1 MKTYRVIAALLA
13 LVMLLGMFSGCSKNR
28 GETTDPANP
37 SNNPG
42 TKTETNDEKAASTS
56 KYAYQAEYLPIP
68 ENIQY
73 VNTSTISGS
82 NLYFTGSIIDGKKTY
97 TDENGEETE
106 YDNYRSA
113 LFKMDVETGDCTEL
127 TEFQLPEVPEG
138 WMGSTDL
145 NTIQAGADG
154 TLWAIYGSYTYRY
167 NPPADLAED
176 DSMYNYYEEGENKT
190 GLLHLDA
197 DGKEIKRI
205 EFSQTDEDG
214 NSFYVSSFFV
224 DNSGNVYL
232 SDWQNVYIYDQD
244 GNKKTTVDLGENGG
258 DLCEL
263 KAGVVGVSYYK
274 NDEAKPEESGRVFQE
289 IDPATGKLTGD
300 TVKLPD
306 VAYSFFPGD
315 DVYDIYYDYN
325 GNIYGYKFDTDTK
338 DKVID
343 WIECDINSNNLN
355 SYSILPDGRVIAF
368 ESSYDDQAQK
378 NNMQLIVMTRV
389 DAASV
394 VNKTVLTF
402 ACMYLDWNRRDAIVK
417 FNRASNTH
425 RIVVR
430 DYSEYNTD
438 DDYNAGIQKLNTEML
453 SGKLPDM
460 IDINTYSM
468 PVEQYAAKGFLTDL
482 YELIDADADLSRED
496 FVQPVLKAL
505 ESADGK
511 LYQLPSTFAVSTAI
525 ALDKVAGD
533 YDTWNLA
540 AVKDAMTKLQDG
552 ASVFDVYRTKSD
564 ILQTCISRNI
574 DAFVDWENG
583 SAHFDS
589 DEFKALLEFANQFP
603 ETYDWEN
610 ATDEENDSAQNRMN
624 SGKQLMTD
632 MYVSS
637 FEDMLY
643 QLTGY
648 NGGVKF
654 VGYPSEDGTSN
665 HTFQIDGSIAISST
679 CADKT
684 AAWNFM
690 KQFLTEDYQS
700 GSNVWNFP
708 INQKAFDQKMKDAM
722 TEEYQTD
729 ENGKPTT
736 QTSDEA
742 GYFDLGPLDH
752 GESTRREICMALEQ
766 MGFEIEAS
774 HHEVAQGQH
783 EIDFK
788 YAPAL
793 ECADKIM
800 TFKLA
805 VKSLAQKN
813 GLHATF
819 MPKPVSGAA
828 GSGMHVNMSLF
839 RDGKNAFYDEADP
852 RHLSPLAYQFIAGL
866 LGHVRGCC
874 AVTNPLVNSYKRL
887 VPGYEAP
894 CHLAWSTGNRS
905 ALVRIPTPRGNSTR
919 VELRSPDPAC
929 NPYLALAAC
938 LAAGLDGIEQQ
949 MTPPAPLTGNLYEVG
964 DASGIQRLPG
974 SLEEAVRALEADSV
988 ITDALGAHVTE
999 QYLAGKRRECRSY
1012 AAQVSQ
1018 WELEQYL
1025 VAY

>member
-1 MKTYRVIAALLA
+1 MKTYRMIAALLA
-13 LVMLLGMFSGCSKNR
+13 IVMLLGMFAGCSKNSDN
-28 GETTDPANP
+28 TTDPANP
-37 SNNPG
+37 GSSTG

-56 KYAYQAEYLPIP
+56 KYTYQAEFLPIP
-68 ENIQY
+68 DNIQY
-73 VNTSTISGS
+73 VNTSTISGA
-82 NLYFTGSIIDGKKTY
+82 NLYFTGSIIDGKQTY
-97 TDENGEETE
+97 TDENGEEIE

-167 NPPADLAED
+167 NPPADLAAD
-176 DSMYNYYEEGENKT
+176 DSMYNYYEQGENKT

-197 DGKEIKRI
+197 DGKELKRI
-205 EFSQTDEDG
+205 EFNQTDENG
-214 NSFYVSSFFV
+214 NSFYVSNFFV
-224 DNSGNVYL
+224 DNNGNVYL

-258 DLCEL
+258 ELCEL
-263 KAGVVGVSYYK
+263 KAGVVGVCYYK

-300 TVKLPD
+300 TVKIPD
-306 VAYSFFPGD
+306 SAYNFFPGD

-368 ESSYDDQAQK
+368 ENTYDDQTQT
-378 NNMQLIVMTRV
+378 NTMQLIVMTRV

-402 ACMYLDWNRRDAIVK
+402 ACMYLDWNMRDAIVK

-438 DDYNAGIQKLNTEML
+438 DDYTAGIQKLNTEML

-468 PVEQYAAKGFLTDL
+468 PIEQYAAKGFLTDL
-482 YELIDADADLSRED
+482 YELIDADPDMSRES

-511 LYQLPSTFAVSTAI
+511 LYQLPQTFAVDTAI
-525 ALDKVAGD
+525 ALDKVVGE

-552 ASVFDVYRTKSD
+552 ATVFDVYCTKSD
-564 ILQTCISRNI
+564 ILSTCISRNI

-583 SAHFDS
+583 AAHFDS
-589 DEFKALLEFANQFP
+589 DEFKALLEFANSFP
-603 ETYDWEN
+603 DTYDWEN
-610 ATDEENDSAQNRMN
+610 ADEEDQDSAQNRMN
-624 SGKQLMTD
+624 AGKQLMSSF
-632 MYVSS
+632 YVSS
-637 FEDMLY
+637 LEDILY

-648 NGGVKF
+648 NGKVKF

-665 HTFQIDGSIAISST
+665 HAFQIDGAIAISST

-690 KQFLTEDYQS
+690 KQFLNEEYQS
-700 GSNVWNFP
+700 SYNIWSFP
-708 INQKAFDQKMKDAM
+708 INQAAFDAKLKEMM

-729 ENGKPTT
+729 DNGNVMKDDNGNPIRIPKVTYYT
-736 QTSDEA
+736 DGNGTMT
-742 GYFDLGPLDH
+742 GY
-752 GESTRREICMALEQ
+752 
-766 MGFEIEAS
+766 
-774 HHEVAQGQH
+774 
-783 EIDFK
+783 
-788 YAPAL
+788 
-793 ECADKIM
+793 
-800 TFKLA
+800 
-805 VKSLAQKN
+805 
-813 GLHATF
+813 
-819 MPKPVSGAA
+819 
-828 GSGMHVNMSLF
+828 
-839 RDGKNAFYDEADP
+839 
-852 RHLSPLAYQFIAGL
+852 
-866 LGHVRGCC
+866 
-874 AVTNPLVNSYKRL
+874 
-887 VPGYEAP
+887 
-894 CHLAWSTGNRS
+894 STGNGGVAVMQAS
-905 ALVRIPTPRGNSTR
+905 ADGSVEMGENGEVNVYAMTQEQADEILGLINATTAVYGYDESIMGIITDEAAPYFAGEKSLDDTVNMIQSR
-919 VELRSPDPAC
+919 V
-929 NPYLALAAC
+929 
-938 LAAGLDGIEQQ
+938 
-949 MTPPAPLTGNLYEVG
+949 NLYV
-964 DASGIQRLPG
+964 A
-974 SLEEAVRALEADSV
+974 
-988 ITDALGAHVTE
+988 E
-999 QYLAGKRRECRSY
+999 QS
-1012 AAQVSQ
+1012 
-1018 WELEQYL
+1018 
-1025 VAY
+1025 

>member
-1 MKTYRVIAALLA
+1 MKTYRMIAALLA
-13 LVMLLGMFSGCSKNR
+13 IVMLLGVFAGCSKNSDN
-28 GETTDPANP
+28 TTEPANP
-37 SNNPG
+37 GSSTG

-56 KYAYQAEYLPIP
+56 KYTYQAEFLPIP
-68 ENIQY
+68 DNIQY
-73 VNTSTISGS
+73 VNTSTISGA
-82 NLYFTGSIIDGKKTY
+82 NLYFTGSIIDGKQTY
-97 TDENGEETE
+97 TDENGEEIE

-113 LFKMDVETGDCTEL
+113 LFKMDIETGDCTEL

-167 NPPADLAED
+167 NPPADLAAD
-176 DSMYNYYEEGENKT
+176 DSMYNYYEQGENKT

-197 DGKEIKRI
+197 DGKELKRI
-205 EFSQTDEDG
+205 EFNQTDENG
-214 NSFYVSSFFV
+214 NSFYVSNFFV

-244 GNKKTTVDLGENGG
+244 GNKKTTVDLSENGG
-258 DLCEL
+258 ELCEL
-263 KAGVVGVSYYK
+263 KAGVVGVCYYK

-289 IDPATGKLTGD
+289 IDPAAGKLTGD

-306 VAYSFFPGD
+306 SAYNFFPGD

-368 ESSYDDQAQK
+368 ENTYDDQTQT
-378 NNMQLIVMTRV
+378 NTMQLIVMTRV

-402 ACMYLDWNRRDAIVK
+402 ACMYLDWNMRDAIVK

-438 DDYNAGIQKLNTEML
+438 DDYTAGIQKLNTEML

-468 PVEQYAAKGFLTDL
+468 PIEQYAAKGFLTDL
-482 YELIDADADLSRED
+482 YELIDADADLSRES

-511 LYQLPSTFAVSTAI
+511 LYQLPQTFAVDTAI
-525 ALDKVAGD
+525 ALDKVVGE

-552 ASVFDVYRTKSD
+552 ATVFDVYRTKSD
-564 ILQTCISRNI
+564 ILSTCISRNI

-583 SAHFDS
+583 AAHFDS
-589 DEFKALLEFANQFP
+589 DEFKALLEFANSFP
-603 ETYDWEN
+603 DTYDWEN
-610 ATDEENDSAQNRMN
+610 ADEEDQDSAQNRMN
-624 SGKQLMTD
+624 AGKQLMSSF
-632 MYVSS
+632 YVSS
-637 FEDMLY
+637 LEDILY

-648 NGGVKF
+648 NGKVKF

-665 HTFQIDGSIAISST
+665 HAFQIDGAIAISST

-690 KQFLTEDYQS
+690 KQFLNEEYQS
-700 GSNVWNFP
+700 SYNIWSFS
-708 INQKAFDQKMKDAM
+708 INQAAFDAKLKEMM

-729 ENGKPTT
+729 DNGNVMKDDNGNPIRIPKVTYYTDGNGTMTGYSTGNGGVAVMQASADGSVEMGENGEVNVYAMTQEQADEILGLINATT
-736 QTSDEA
+736 AVYGYDESILNIISDEA
-742 GYFDLGPLDH
+742 AAYFA
-752 GESTRREICMALEQ
+752 GE
-766 MGFEIEAS
+766 
-774 HHEVAQGQH
+774 
-783 EIDFK
+783 
-788 YAPAL
+788 
-793 ECADKIM
+793 
-800 TFKLA
+800 
-805 VKSLAQKN
+805 KSLDDTA
-813 GLHATF
+813 
-819 MPKPVSGAA
+819 
-828 GSGMHVNMSLF
+828 NMIQS
-839 RDGKNAFYDEADP
+839 
-852 RHLSPLAYQFIAGL
+852 
-866 LGHVRGCC
+866 
-874 AVTNPLVNSYKRL
+874 
-887 VPGYEAP
+887 
-894 CHLAWSTGNRS
+894 
-905 ALVRIPTPRGNSTR
+905 R
-919 VELRSPDPAC
+919 V
-929 NPYLALAAC
+929 
-938 LAAGLDGIEQQ
+938 
-949 MTPPAPLTGNLYEVG
+949 NLYV
-964 DASGIQRLPG
+964 A
-974 SLEEAVRALEADSV
+974 
-988 ITDALGAHVTE
+988 E
-999 QYLAGKRRECRSY
+999 QS
-1012 AAQVSQ
+1012 
-1018 WELEQYL
+1018 
-1025 VAY
+1025 

>member
-1 MKTYRVIAALLA
+1 MKTYRVIAVLLA
-13 LVMLLGMFSGCSKNR
+13 LVMLLGMFSGCSKN
-28 GETTDPANP
+28 GSETTDPANP

-82 NLYFTGSIIDGKKTY
+82 NLYFTGSIIDGKQTY

-214 NSFYVSSFFV
+214 NSLYVSSFFV

-325 GNIYGYKFDTDTK
+325 GNIYGYKFDTGTK

-402 ACMYLDWNRRDAIVK
+402 ACMYLDWNMRDAIVK

-438 DDYNAGIQKLNTEML
+438 DDYKAGIQKLNTEML

-460 IDINTYSM
+460 IDINTYNM

-482 YELIDADADLSRED
+482 YELIDADADLSRES
-496 FVQPVLKAL
+496 FVQPVIKAL

-729 ENGKPTT
+729 ENGNVVKDENGNPIRIPKMTYYTT
-736 QTSDEA
+736 DAGGGVAFAATTETAASTVVIGGSGVNEDGSISIYAMTQEQADQILDLINATTAVYGYDESILNIISDEA
-742 GYFDLGPLDH
+742 AAYFA
-752 GESTRREICMALEQ
+752 GE
-766 MGFEIEAS
+766 
-774 HHEVAQGQH
+774 
-783 EIDFK
+783 
-788 YAPAL
+788 
-793 ECADKIM
+793 
-800 TFKLA
+800 
-805 VKSLAQKN
+805 KSLDDTA
-813 GLHATF
+813 
-819 MPKPVSGAA
+819 
-828 GSGMHVNMSLF
+828 NMIQS
-839 RDGKNAFYDEADP
+839 
-852 RHLSPLAYQFIAGL
+852 
-866 LGHVRGCC
+866 
-874 AVTNPLVNSYKRL
+874 
-887 VPGYEAP
+887 
-894 CHLAWSTGNRS
+894 
-905 ALVRIPTPRGNSTR
+905 R
-919 VELRSPDPAC
+919 V
-929 NPYLALAAC
+929 
-938 LAAGLDGIEQQ
+938 
-949 MTPPAPLTGNLYEVG
+949 NLYV
-964 DASGIQRLPG
+964 A
-974 SLEEAVRALEADSV
+974 
-988 ITDALGAHVTE
+988 E
-999 QYLAGKRRECRSY
+999 QS
-1012 AAQVSQ
+1012 
-1018 WELEQYL
+1018 
-1025 VAY
+1025 

>member
-1 MKTYRVIAALLA
+1 MKTYRMIAALLA
-13 LVMLLGMFSGCSKNR
+13 IVMLLGVFAGCSKNSDN
-28 GETTDPANP
+28 TTEPANP
-37 SNNPG
+37 GSSTG

-56 KYAYQAEYLPIP
+56 KYTYQAEFLPIP
-68 ENIQY
+68 DNIQY
-73 VNTSTISGS
+73 VNTSTISGA
-82 NLYFTGSIIDGKKTY
+82 NLYFTGSIIDGKQTY
-97 TDENGEETE
+97 TDENGEEIE

-113 LFKMDVETGDCTEL
+113 LFKMDIETGDCTEL

-167 NPPADLAED
+167 NPPADMAAD
-176 DSMYNYYEEGENKT
+176 DSMYNYYEQGENKN

-197 DGKEIKRI
+197 DGKELKRI

-214 NSFYVSSFFV
+214 NSFYVSNFFV

-258 DLCEL
+258 ELCEL
-263 KAGVVGVSYYK
+263 KAGVVGVCYYK

-300 TVKLPD
+300 TVKIPD
-306 VAYSFFPGD
+306 SAYNFFPGD

-368 ESSYDDQAQK
+368 ENTYDDQTQT
-378 NNMQLIVMTRV
+378 NTMQLIVMTRV

-402 ACMYLDWNRRDAIVK
+402 ACMYLDWNMRDAIVK

-438 DDYNAGIQKLNTEML
+438 DDYTAGIQKLNTEML

-468 PVEQYAAKGFLTDL
+468 PIEQYAAKGFLTDL
-482 YELIDADADLSRED
+482 YELIDADPDMSRES

-511 LYQLPSTFAVSTAI
+511 LYQLPQTFAVDTAI
-525 ALDKVAGD
+525 ALDKVVGE

-552 ASVFDVYRTKSD
+552 ATVFDVYCTKSD
-564 ILQTCISRNI
+564 ILSTCISRNI

-583 SAHFDS
+583 AAHFDS
-589 DEFKALLEFANQFP
+589 DEFKALLEFANSFP
-603 ETYDWEN
+603 DTYDWEN
-610 ATDEENDSAQNRMN
+610 ADEEDQDSAQNRMN
-624 SGKQLMTD
+624 AGKQLMSSF
-632 MYVSS
+632 YVSS
-637 FEDMLY
+637 LEDILY

-648 NGGVKF
+648 NGKVKF

-665 HTFQIDGSIAISST
+665 HAFQIDGAIAISST

-690 KQFLTEDYQS
+690 KQFLNEEYQS
-700 GSNVWNFP
+700 SYNIWSFP
-708 INQKAFDQKMKDAM
+708 INQAAFDAKLKEMM

-729 ENGKPTT
+729 DNGNVMKDDNGNPIRIPKVTYYT
-736 QTSDEA
+736 DGNGTMT
-742 GYFDLGPLDH
+742 GY
-752 GESTRREICMALEQ
+752 
-766 MGFEIEAS
+766 
-774 HHEVAQGQH
+774 
-783 EIDFK
+783 
-788 YAPAL
+788 
-793 ECADKIM
+793 
-800 TFKLA
+800 
-805 VKSLAQKN
+805 
-813 GLHATF
+813 
-819 MPKPVSGAA
+819 
-828 GSGMHVNMSLF
+828 
-839 RDGKNAFYDEADP
+839 
-852 RHLSPLAYQFIAGL
+852 
-866 LGHVRGCC
+866 
-874 AVTNPLVNSYKRL
+874 
-887 VPGYEAP
+887 
-894 CHLAWSTGNRS
+894 STGNGGVAVMQAS
-905 ALVRIPTPRGNSTR
+905 ADGSVEMGENGEVNVYAMTQEQADEILGLINATTAVYGYDESIMGIITDEAAPYFAGEKSLDDTVNMIQSR
-919 VELRSPDPAC
+919 V
-929 NPYLALAAC
+929 
-938 LAAGLDGIEQQ
+938 
-949 MTPPAPLTGNLYEVG
+949 NLYV
-964 DASGIQRLPG
+964 A
-974 SLEEAVRALEADSV
+974 
-988 ITDALGAHVTE
+988 E
-999 QYLAGKRRECRSY
+999 QS
-1012 AAQVSQ
+1012 
-1018 WELEQYL
+1018 
-1025 VAY
+1025 

>member
-1 MKTYRVIAALLA
+1 MKTYRMIAALLA
-13 LVMLLGMFSGCSKNR
+13 IVMLLGVFAGCSKNSDN
-28 GETTDPANP
+28 TTDPANP
-37 SNNPG
+37 GSSTG

-56 KYAYQAEYLPIP
+56 KYTYQAEFLPIP
-68 ENIQY
+68 DNIQY
-73 VNTSTISGS
+73 VNTSTISGA
-82 NLYFTGSIIDGKKTY
+82 NLYFTGSIIDGKQTY
-97 TDENGEETE
+97 TDENGEEIE

-167 NPPADLAED
+167 NPPADLAAD
-176 DSMYNYYEEGENKT
+176 DSMYNYYEQGENKT

-197 DGKEIKRI
+197 DGKELKRI
-205 EFSQTDEDG
+205 EFNQTDENG
-214 NSFYVSSFFV
+214 NSFYVSNFFV

-258 DLCEL
+258 ELCEL
-263 KAGVVGVSYYK
+263 KAGVVGVCYYK

-300 TVKLPD
+300 TVKIPD
-306 VAYSFFPGD
+306 SAYNFFPGD

-368 ESSYDDQAQK
+368 ENTYDDQTQT
-378 NNMQLIVMTRV
+378 NTMQLIVLTRV

-402 ACMYLDWNRRDAIVK
+402 ACNGLDWNMRDAIVK
-417 FNRASNTH
+417 FNRSSNTH

-438 DDYNAGIQKLNTEML
+438 DDYTAGIQKLNTEML

-468 PVEQYAAKGFLTDL
+468 PIEQYAAKGFLTDL
-482 YELIDADADLSRED
+482 YELIDADPDMSRES

-511 LYQLPSTFAVSTAI
+511 LYQLPQTFAVDTAI
-525 ALDKVAGD
+525 ALDKVVGE

-552 ASVFDVYRTKSD
+552 ATVFDVYRTKSD
-564 ILQTCISRNI
+564 ILSTCISRNI

-583 SAHFDS
+583 AAHFDS
-589 DEFKALLEFANQFP
+589 DEFKALLEFANSFP
-603 ETYDWEN
+603 DTYDWEN
-610 ATDEENDSAQNRMN
+610 ADEEDQDSAQNRMN
-624 SGKQLMTD
+624 AGKQLMSSF
-632 MYVSS
+632 YVSS
-637 FEDMLY
+637 LEDILY

-648 NGGVKF
+648 NGKVKF

-665 HTFQIDGSIAISST
+665 HAFQIDGAIAISST

-690 KQFLTEDYQS
+690 KQFLNEEYQS
-700 GSNVWNFP
+700 SYNIWSFP
-708 INQKAFDQKMKDAM
+708 INQAAFDAKLKEMM

-729 ENGKPTT
+729 DNGNPIRIPKVTYYT
-736 QTSDEA
+736 DGNGTMT
-742 GYFDLGPLDH
+742 GY
-752 GESTRREICMALEQ
+752 
-766 MGFEIEAS
+766 
-774 HHEVAQGQH
+774 
-783 EIDFK
+783 
-788 YAPAL
+788 
-793 ECADKIM
+793 
-800 TFKLA
+800 
-805 VKSLAQKN
+805 
-813 GLHATF
+813 
-819 MPKPVSGAA
+819 
-828 GSGMHVNMSLF
+828 
-839 RDGKNAFYDEADP
+839 
-852 RHLSPLAYQFIAGL
+852 
-866 LGHVRGCC
+866 
-874 AVTNPLVNSYKRL
+874 
-887 VPGYEAP
+887 
-894 CHLAWSTGNRS
+894 STGNGGVAVMQAS
-905 ALVRIPTPRGNSTR
+905 ADGSVEMGENGEVNVYAMTQEQADEILGLINATTAVYGYDESIMGIITDEAAPYFAGEKSLDDTVNMIQSR
-919 VELRSPDPAC
+919 V
-929 NPYLALAAC
+929 
-938 LAAGLDGIEQQ
+938 
-949 MTPPAPLTGNLYEVG
+949 NLYV
-964 DASGIQRLPG
+964 A
-974 SLEEAVRALEADSV
+974 
-988 ITDALGAHVTE
+988 E
-999 QYLAGKRRECRSY
+999 QS
-1012 AAQVSQ
+1012 
-1018 WELEQYL
+1018 
-1025 VAY
+1025 

>member
-1 MKTYRVIAALLA
+1 MKTYRMIAALLA
-13 LVMLLGMFSGCSKNR
+13 IVMLLGVFAGCSKNSDN
-28 GETTDPANP
+28 TTEPANP
-37 SNNPG
+37 GSSTG

-56 KYAYQAEYLPIP
+56 KYTYQAEFLPIP
-68 ENIQY
+68 DNIQY
-73 VNTSTISGS
+73 VNTSTISGA
-82 NLYFTGSIIDGKKTY
+82 NLYFTGSIIDGKQTY
-97 TDENGEETE
+97 TDENGEEIE

-167 NPPADLAED
+167 NPPADLAAD
-176 DSMYNYYEEGENKT
+176 DSMYNYYEQGENKT

-197 DGKEIKRI
+197 DGKELKRI
-205 EFSQTDEDG
+205 EFNQTDENG
-214 NSFYVSSFFV
+214 NSFYVSNFFV

-258 DLCEL
+258 ELCEL
-263 KAGVVGVSYYK
+263 KAGVVGVCYYK

-306 VAYSFFPGD
+306 SAYNFFPGD

-368 ESSYDDQAQK
+368 ENSYDDGMEK
-378 NNMQLIVMTRV
+378 NTMQLIVMTRV

-402 ACMYLDWNRRDAIVK
+402 ACMYLDWNMRDAIVK

-438 DDYNAGIQKLNTEML
+438 DDYTAGIQKLNTEML

-468 PVEQYAAKGFLTDL
+468 PIEQYAAKGFLTDL

-511 LYQLPSTFAVSTAI
+511 LYQLPQTFAVDTAI
-525 ALDKVAGD
+525 ALDKVVGE

-552 ASVFDVYRTKSD
+552 ATVFDVYRTKSD
-564 ILQTCISRNI
+564 ILSTCISRNI

-583 SAHFDS
+583 AAHFDS
-589 DEFKALLEFANQFP
+589 DEFKALLEFANSLP
-603 ETYDWEN
+603 DTYDWEN
-610 ATDEENDSAQNRMN
+610 ADEEDQDSAQNRMN
-624 SGKQLMTD
+624 AGKQLMSSF
-632 MYVSS
+632 YVSS
-637 FEDMLY
+637 LEDILY

-648 NGGVKF
+648 NGKVKF

-665 HTFQIDGSIAISST
+665 HAFQIDGAIAISST

-690 KQFLTEDYQS
+690 KQFLNEEYQS
-700 GSNVWNFP
+700 SYNIWSFP
-708 INQKAFDQKMKDAM
+708 INQAAFDAKLKEMM

-729 ENGKPTT
+729 DNGNVMKDDNGNPIRIPKVTYYT
-736 QTSDEA
+736 DGNGTMT
-742 GYFDLGPLDH
+742 GY
-752 GESTRREICMALEQ
+752 
-766 MGFEIEAS
+766 
-774 HHEVAQGQH
+774 
-783 EIDFK
+783 
-788 YAPAL
+788 
-793 ECADKIM
+793 
-800 TFKLA
+800 
-805 VKSLAQKN
+805 
-813 GLHATF
+813 
-819 MPKPVSGAA
+819 
-828 GSGMHVNMSLF
+828 
-839 RDGKNAFYDEADP
+839 
-852 RHLSPLAYQFIAGL
+852 
-866 LGHVRGCC
+866 
-874 AVTNPLVNSYKRL
+874 
-887 VPGYEAP
+887 
-894 CHLAWSTGNRS
+894 STGNGGVAVMQAS
-905 ALVRIPTPRGNSTR
+905 ADGSVEMGENGEVNVYAMTQEQADEILGLINATTAVYGYDESIMGIITDEAAPYFAGEKSLDDTVNMIQSR
-919 VELRSPDPAC
+919 V
-929 NPYLALAAC
+929 
-938 LAAGLDGIEQQ
+938 
-949 MTPPAPLTGNLYEVG
+949 NLYV
-964 DASGIQRLPG
+964 A
-974 SLEEAVRALEADSV
+974 
-988 ITDALGAHVTE
+988 E
-999 QYLAGKRRECRSY
+999 QS
-1012 AAQVSQ
+1012 
-1018 WELEQYL
+1018 
-1025 VAY
+1025 

>member
-1 MKTYRVIAALLA
+1 MKTYRMIAALLA
-13 LVMLLGMFSGCSKNR
+13 IVMLLGVFAGCSKNSDN
-28 GETTDPANP
+28 TTDPANP
-37 SNNPG
+37 GSSTG

-56 KYAYQAEYLPIP
+56 KYTYQAEFLPIP
-68 ENIQY
+68 DNIQY

-82 NLYFTGSIIDGKKTY
+82 NLYFTGSIIDGKKTF
-97 TDENGEETE
+97 TDENGEEIE

-113 LFKMDVETGDCTEL
+113 LFRMDVETGDCTEL

-145 NTIQAGADG
+145 NTIQTGADG

-167 NPPADLAED
+167 NPPADLAAD
-176 DSMYNYYEEGENKT
+176 DSMYNYYEQGENKT

-197 DGKEIKRI
+197 DGKELKRI
-205 EFSQTDEDG
+205 EFNQTDENG
-214 NSFYVSSFFV
+214 NSFYVSNFFV

-258 DLCEL
+258 ELCEL
-263 KAGVVGVSYYK
+263 KAGVVGVCYYK

-300 TVKLPD
+300 TVKIPD
-306 VAYSFFPGD
+306 SAYNFFPGD

-368 ESSYDDQAQK
+368 ENTYDDQTQT
-378 NNMQLIVMTRV
+378 NTMQLIVMTRV

-402 ACMYLDWNRRDAIVK
+402 ACMYLDWNMRDAIVK

-438 DDYNAGIQKLNTEML
+438 DDYTAGIQKLNTEML

-468 PVEQYAAKGFLTDL
+468 PIEQYAAKGFLTDL

-511 LYQLPSTFAVSTAI
+511 LYQLPQTFAVDTAI
-525 ALDKVAGD
+525 ALDKVVGE

-552 ASVFDVYRTKSD
+552 ATVFDVYCTKSD
-564 ILQTCISRNI
+564 ILSTCISRNI

-583 SAHFDS
+583 AAHFDS
-589 DEFKALLEFANQFP
+589 DEFKALLEFANSFP
-603 ETYDWEN
+603 DTYDWEN
-610 ATDEENDSAQNRMN
+610 ADEEDQDSAQNRMN
-624 SGKQLMTD
+624 AGKQLMSSF
-632 MYVSS
+632 YVSS
-637 FEDMLY
+637 LEDILY

-648 NGGVKF
+648 NGKVKF

-665 HTFQIDGSIAISST
+665 HAFQIDGAIAISST

-690 KQFLTEDYQS
+690 KQFLNEEYQS
-700 GSNVWNFP
+700 SYNIWSFP
-708 INQKAFDQKMKDAM
+708 INQAAFDAKLKEMM

-729 ENGKPTT
+729 DNGNVMKDDNGNPIRIPKVTYYT
-736 QTSDEA
+736 DGNGTMT
-742 GYFDLGPLDH
+742 GY
-752 GESTRREICMALEQ
+752 
-766 MGFEIEAS
+766 
-774 HHEVAQGQH
+774 
-783 EIDFK
+783 
-788 YAPAL
+788 
-793 ECADKIM
+793 
-800 TFKLA
+800 
-805 VKSLAQKN
+805 
-813 GLHATF
+813 
-819 MPKPVSGAA
+819 
-828 GSGMHVNMSLF
+828 
-839 RDGKNAFYDEADP
+839 
-852 RHLSPLAYQFIAGL
+852 
-866 LGHVRGCC
+866 
-874 AVTNPLVNSYKRL
+874 
-887 VPGYEAP
+887 
-894 CHLAWSTGNRS
+894 STGNGGVAVMQAS
-905 ALVRIPTPRGNSTR
+905 ADGSVEMGENGEVNVYAMTQEQADEILGLINATTAVYGYDESIMGIITDEAAPYFAGEKSLDDTVNMIQSR
-919 VELRSPDPAC
+919 V
-929 NPYLALAAC
+929 
-938 LAAGLDGIEQQ
+938 
-949 MTPPAPLTGNLYEVG
+949 NLYV
-964 DASGIQRLPG
+964 A
-974 SLEEAVRALEADSV
+974 
-988 ITDALGAHVTE
+988 E
-999 QYLAGKRRECRSY
+999 QS
-1012 AAQVSQ
+1012 
-1018 WELEQYL
+1018 
-1025 VAY
+1025 

>member
-13 LVMLLGMFSGCSKNR
+13 LVMLLGMFSGCSKN
-28 GETTDPANP
+28 GSETTDPANP

-68 ENIQY
+68 DNVQY

-82 NLYFTGSIIDGKKTY
+82 NLYFTGSIIDGKQTY

-113 LFKMDVETGDCTEL
+113 LFKLDVETGDCTEL

-138 WMGSTDL
+138 WMGSSEL
-145 NTIQAGADG
+145 NNIQAAADG

-167 NPPADLAED
+167 NPPADLAAD
-176 DSMYNYYEEGENKT
+176 DSMYNYYEQGENKT

-197 DGKEIKRI
+197 DGKELKRI
-205 EFSQTDEDG
+205 EFNQTDENG

-258 DLCEL
+258 ELCEL
-263 KAGVVGVSYYK
+263 KAGVVGVCYYK

-300 TVKLPD
+300 TVKIPD
-306 VAYSFFPGD
+306 SAYNFFPGD

-368 ESSYDDQAQK
+368 ENTYDEQTQT
-378 NNMQLIVMTRV
+378 NTMQLIVMTRV

-402 ACMYLDWNRRDAIVK
+402 ACMYLDWNMRDAIVK

-438 DDYNAGIQKLNTEML
+438 DDYTAGIQKLNTEML

-468 PVEQYAAKGFLTDL
+468 PIEQYAAKGFLTDL

-511 LYQLPSTFAVSTAI
+511 LYQLPQTFAVDTAI
-525 ALDKVAGD
+525 ALDKVVGE

-552 ASVFDVYRTKSD
+552 ATVFDVYCTKSD
-564 ILQTCISRNI
+564 ILSTCISRNI

-583 SAHFDS
+583 AAHFDS
-589 DEFKALLEFANQFP
+589 DEFKALLEFANSFP
-603 ETYDWEN
+603 DTYDWEN
-610 ATDEENDSAQNRMN
+610 ADEEDQDSAQNRMN
-624 SGKQLMTD
+624 AGKQLM
-632 MYVSS
+632 SS
-637 FEDMLY
+637 FYVLSLEDILY

-648 NGGVKF
+648 NGKVKF

-665 HTFQIDGSIAISST
+665 HAFQIDAAIAISST

-690 KQFLTEDYQS
+690 KQFLNEEYQS
-700 GSNVWNFP
+700 SYNIWSFP
-708 INQKAFDQKMKDAM
+708 INQAAFDAKLKEMM

-729 ENGKPTT
+729 DNGNVMKDDNGNPIRIPKVTYYT
-736 QTSDEA
+736 DGNGTMT
-742 GYFDLGPLDH
+742 GY
-752 GESTRREICMALEQ
+752 
-766 MGFEIEAS
+766 
-774 HHEVAQGQH
+774 
-783 EIDFK
+783 
-788 YAPAL
+788 
-793 ECADKIM
+793 
-800 TFKLA
+800 
-805 VKSLAQKN
+805 
-813 GLHATF
+813 
-819 MPKPVSGAA
+819 
-828 GSGMHVNMSLF
+828 
-839 RDGKNAFYDEADP
+839 
-852 RHLSPLAYQFIAGL
+852 
-866 LGHVRGCC
+866 
-874 AVTNPLVNSYKRL
+874 
-887 VPGYEAP
+887 
-894 CHLAWSTGNRS
+894 STGNGGVAVMQAS
-905 ALVRIPTPRGNSTR
+905 ADGSVEMGENGEVNVYAMTQEQADEILGLINATTAVYGYDESIMGIITDEAAPYFAGEKSLDDTVNMIQSR
-919 VELRSPDPAC
+919 V
-929 NPYLALAAC
+929 
-938 LAAGLDGIEQQ
+938 
-949 MTPPAPLTGNLYEVG
+949 NLYV
-964 DASGIQRLPG
+964 A
-974 SLEEAVRALEADSV
+974 
-988 ITDALGAHVTE
+988 E
-999 QYLAGKRRECRSY
+999 QS
-1012 AAQVSQ
+1012 
-1018 WELEQYL
+1018 
-1025 VAY
+1025 

>member
-1 MKTYRVIAALLA
+1 MKTYRMIAALLA
-13 LVMLLGMFSGCSKNR
+13 IVMLLGVFAGCSKNSDN
-28 GETTDPANP
+28 TTEPANP
-37 SNNPG
+37 GSSTG

-56 KYAYQAEYLPIP
+56 KYTYQAEFLPIP
-68 ENIQY
+68 DNIQY
-73 VNTSTISGS
+73 VNTSTISGA
-82 NLYFTGSIIDGKKTY
+82 NLYFTGSIIDGKQTY
-97 TDENGEETE
+97 TDENGEEIE

-113 LFKMDVETGDCTEL
+113 LFKMDIETGDCTEL

-176 DSMYNYYEEGENKT
+176 DSMYNYYEQGENKT

-197 DGKEIKRI
+197 DGKELKRI
-205 EFSQTDEDG
+205 EFNQTDENG
-214 NSFYVSSFFV
+214 NSFYVSNFFV

-244 GNKKTTVDLGENGG
+244 GNKKTTVDLSENGG
-258 DLCEL
+258 ELCEL
-263 KAGVVGVSYYK
+263 KAGVVGVCYYK

-300 TVKLPD
+300 TVKIPD
-306 VAYSFFPGD
+306 SAYNFFPGD

-368 ESSYDDQAQK
+368 ENSYDDGMEK
-378 NNMQLIVMTRV
+378 NTMQLIVMTRV

-402 ACMYLDWNRRDAIVK
+402 ACMYLDWNMRDAIVK

-438 DDYNAGIQKLNTEML
+438 DDYTAGIQKLNTEML

-468 PVEQYAAKGFLTDL
+468 PIEQYAAKGFLTDL

-511 LYQLPSTFAVSTAI
+511 LYQLPQTFAVDTAI
-525 ALDKVAGD
+525 ALDKVVGE

-552 ASVFDVYRTKSD
+552 ATVFDVYCTKSD
-564 ILQTCISRNI
+564 ILSTCISRNI

-583 SAHFDS
+583 AAHFDS
-589 DEFKALLEFANQFP
+589 DEFKALLEFANSFP
-603 ETYDWEN
+603 DTYDWEN
-610 ATDEENDSAQNRMN
+610 ADEEDQDSAQNRMN
-624 SGKQLMTD
+624 AGKQLMSSF
-632 MYVSS
+632 YVSS
-637 FEDMLY
+637 LEDILY

-648 NGGVKF
+648 NGKVKF

-665 HTFQIDGSIAISST
+665 HAFQIDGAIAISST

-690 KQFLTEDYQS
+690 KQFLNEEYQS
-700 GSNVWNFP
+700 SYNIWSFP
-708 INQKAFDQKMKDAM
+708 INQAAFDAKLKEMM

-729 ENGKPTT
+729 DNGNVMKDDNGNPIRIPKVTYYTDGNGTMTGYSTGNGGVAVMQASADGSVEMGENGEVNVYAMTQEQADEILGLINATT
-736 QTSDEA
+736 AVYGYDESILNIISDEA
-742 GYFDLGPLDH
+742 AAYFA
-752 GESTRREICMALEQ
+752 GE
-766 MGFEIEAS
+766 
-774 HHEVAQGQH
+774 
-783 EIDFK
+783 
-788 YAPAL
+788 
-793 ECADKIM
+793 
-800 TFKLA
+800 
-805 VKSLAQKN
+805 KSLDDTA
-813 GLHATF
+813 
-819 MPKPVSGAA
+819 
-828 GSGMHVNMSLF
+828 NMIQS
-839 RDGKNAFYDEADP
+839 
-852 RHLSPLAYQFIAGL
+852 
-866 LGHVRGCC
+866 
-874 AVTNPLVNSYKRL
+874 
-887 VPGYEAP
+887 
-894 CHLAWSTGNRS
+894 
-905 ALVRIPTPRGNSTR
+905 R
-919 VELRSPDPAC
+919 V
-929 NPYLALAAC
+929 
-938 LAAGLDGIEQQ
+938 
-949 MTPPAPLTGNLYEVG
+949 NLYV
-964 DASGIQRLPG
+964 A
-974 SLEEAVRALEADSV
+974 
-988 ITDALGAHVTE
+988 E
-999 QYLAGKRRECRSY
+999 QS
-1012 AAQVSQ
+1012 
-1018 WELEQYL
+1018 
-1025 VAY
+1025 

>member
-1 MKTYRVIAALLA
+1 MKTYRMIAALLA
-13 LVMLLGMFSGCSKNR
+13 IVMLLGMFAGCSKNSDN
-28 GETTDPANP
+28 TTDPANP
-37 SNNPG
+37 GSSTG

-68 ENIQY
+68 DNIQY
-73 VNTSTISGS
+73 VNTSTISGA
-82 NLYFTGSIIDGKKTY
+82 NLYFTGSIIDGKQTY
-97 TDENGEETE
+97 TDENGEEIE

-145 NTIQAGADG
+145 NTIQTGADG

-167 NPPADLAED
+167 NPPADLAAD
-176 DSMYNYYEEGENKT
+176 DSMYNYYEQGENKT

-197 DGKEIKRI
+197 DGKELKRI
-205 EFSQTDEDG
+205 EFNQTDENG
-214 NSFYVSSFFV
+214 NSFYVSNFFV

-244 GNKKTTVDLGENGG
+244 GNKKTTVDLSENGG

-263 KAGVVGVSYYK
+263 KAGVVGVCYYK

-300 TVKLPD
+300 TVKIPD
-306 VAYSFFPGD
+306 SAYNFFPGD

-368 ESSYDDQAQK
+368 ENTYDEQTQT
-378 NNMQLIVMTRV
+378 NTMQLIVMTRV

-402 ACMYLDWNRRDAIVK
+402 ACNGLDWNMRDAIVK
-417 FNRASNTH
+417 FNRSSNTH

-438 DDYNAGIQKLNTEML
+438 DDYTAGIQKLNTEML

-468 PVEQYAAKGFLTDL
+468 PIEQYAAKGFLTDL
-482 YELIDADADLSRED
+482 YELIDADPDMSRES

-511 LYQLPSTFAVSTAI
+511 LYQLPQTFAVDTAI
-525 ALDKVAGD
+525 ALDKVVGE

-552 ASVFDVYRTKSD
+552 ATVFDVYRTKSD
-564 ILQTCISRNI
+564 ILSTCISRNI

-583 SAHFDS
+583 AAHFDS
-589 DEFKALLEFANQFP
+589 DEFKALLEFANSFP
-603 ETYDWEN
+603 DTYDWEN
-610 ATDEENDSAQNRMN
+610 ADEEDQDSAQNRMN
-624 SGKQLMTD
+624 AGKQLM
-632 MYVSS
+632 SS
-637 FEDMLY
+637 FYVPSLEDILY

-648 NGGVKF
+648 NGKVKF

-665 HTFQIDGSIAISST
+665 HAFQIDGAIAISST

-690 KQFLTEDYQS
+690 KQFLNEEYQS
-700 GSNVWNFP
+700 SYNIWSFP
-708 INQKAFDQKMKDAM
+708 INQAAFDAKLKEMM

-729 ENGKPTT
+729 DNGNVMKDDNGNPIRIPKVTYYT
-736 QTSDEA
+736 DGNGTMT
-742 GYFDLGPLDH
+742 GY
-752 GESTRREICMALEQ
+752 
-766 MGFEIEAS
+766 
-774 HHEVAQGQH
+774 
-783 EIDFK
+783 
-788 YAPAL
+788 
-793 ECADKIM
+793 
-800 TFKLA
+800 
-805 VKSLAQKN
+805 
-813 GLHATF
+813 
-819 MPKPVSGAA
+819 
-828 GSGMHVNMSLF
+828 
-839 RDGKNAFYDEADP
+839 
-852 RHLSPLAYQFIAGL
+852 
-866 LGHVRGCC
+866 
-874 AVTNPLVNSYKRL
+874 
-887 VPGYEAP
+887 
-894 CHLAWSTGNRS
+894 STGNGGVAVMQAS
-905 ALVRIPTPRGNSTR
+905 ADGSVEMGENGEVNVYAMTQEQADEILGLINATTAVYGYDESIMGIITDEAAPYFAGEKSLDDTVNMIQSR
-919 VELRSPDPAC
+919 V
-929 NPYLALAAC
+929 
-938 LAAGLDGIEQQ
+938 
-949 MTPPAPLTGNLYEVG
+949 NLYV
-964 DASGIQRLPG
+964 A
-974 SLEEAVRALEADSV
+974 
-988 ITDALGAHVTE
+988 E
-999 QYLAGKRRECRSY
+999 QS
-1012 AAQVSQ
+1012 
-1018 WELEQYL
+1018 
-1025 VAY
+1025 

>member
-13 LVMLLGMFSGCSKNR
+13 LVMLLGMFSGCSKN
-28 GETTDPANP
+28 GSETTDPANP

-68 ENIQY
+68 DNVQY

-205 EFSQTDEDG
+205 EFSQTDENG

-232 SDWQNVYIYDQD
+232 SDWQSVYIYDQD

-343 WIECDINSNNLN
+343 WIECDINSNNIN

-402 ACMYLDWNRRDAIVK
+402 ACMYLDWNMRDAIVK

-511 LYQLPSTFAVSTAI
+511 LYQLPRTFAVSTAI

-729 ENGKPTT
+729 ENGNVVKDENGNPIRIPKMTYYTT
-736 QTSDEA
+736 DAGGGVAFAATTETAASTVVIGGSGVNEDGSISIYAMTQEQADQILDLINATTAVYGYDESILNIISDEA
-742 GYFDLGPLDH
+742 AAYFA
-752 GESTRREICMALEQ
+752 GE
-766 MGFEIEAS
+766 
-774 HHEVAQGQH
+774 
-783 EIDFK
+783 
-788 YAPAL
+788 
-793 ECADKIM
+793 
-800 TFKLA
+800 
-805 VKSLAQKN
+805 KSLDDTA
-813 GLHATF
+813 
-819 MPKPVSGAA
+819 
-828 GSGMHVNMSLF
+828 NMIQS
-839 RDGKNAFYDEADP
+839 
-852 RHLSPLAYQFIAGL
+852 
-866 LGHVRGCC
+866 
-874 AVTNPLVNSYKRL
+874 
-887 VPGYEAP
+887 
-894 CHLAWSTGNRS
+894 
-905 ALVRIPTPRGNSTR
+905 R
-919 VELRSPDPAC
+919 V
-929 NPYLALAAC
+929 
-938 LAAGLDGIEQQ
+938 
-949 MTPPAPLTGNLYEVG
+949 NLYV
-964 DASGIQRLPG
+964 A
-974 SLEEAVRALEADSV
+974 
-988 ITDALGAHVTE
+988 E
-999 QYLAGKRRECRSY
+999 QS
-1012 AAQVSQ
+1012 
-1018 WELEQYL
+1018 
-1025 VAY
+1025 

>member
-1 MKTYRVIAALLA
+1 MKTYRMIAALLA
-13 LVMLLGMFSGCSKNR
+13 IVMLLGVFAGCSKNSDN
-28 GETTDPANP
+28 TTDPANP
-37 SNNPG
+37 GSSTG

-56 KYAYQAEYLPIP
+56 KYTYQAEFLPIP
-68 ENIQY
+68 DNIQY

-82 NLYFTGSIIDGKKTY
+82 NLYFTGSIIDGKKTF
-97 TDENGEETE
+97 TDENGEEIE

-113 LFKMDVETGDCTEL
+113 LFRMDVETGDCTEL

-145 NTIQAGADG
+145 NTIQTGADG

-167 NPPADLAED
+167 NPPADLAAD
-176 DSMYNYYEEGENKT
+176 DSMYNYYEQGENKT

-197 DGKEIKRI
+197 DGKELKRI
-205 EFSQTDEDG
+205 EFNQTDENG
-214 NSFYVSSFFV
+214 NSFYVSNFFV

-258 DLCEL
+258 ELCEL
-263 KAGVVGVSYYK
+263 KAGVVGVCYYK

-306 VAYSFFPGD
+306 SAYNFFPGD

-368 ESSYDDQAQK
+368 ENTYDDQTQT
-378 NNMQLIVMTRV
+378 NTMQLIVMTRV

-402 ACMYLDWNRRDAIVK
+402 ACMYLDWNMRDAIVK

-438 DDYNAGIQKLNTEML
+438 DDYTAGIQKLNTEML

-468 PVEQYAAKGFLTDL
+468 PIEQYAAKGFLTDL

-511 LYQLPSTFAVSTAI
+511 LYQLPQTFAVDTAI
-525 ALDKVAGD
+525 ALDKVVGE

-552 ASVFDVYRTKSD
+552 ATVFDVYRTKSD
-564 ILQTCISRNI
+564 ILSTCISRNI

-583 SAHFDS
+583 AAHFDS
-589 DEFKALLEFANQFP
+589 DEFKALLEFANSFP
-603 ETYDWEN
+603 DTYDWEN
-610 ATDEENDSAQNRMN
+610 ADEEDQDSAQNRMN
-624 SGKQLMTD
+624 AGKQLMSSF
-632 MYVSS
+632 YVSS
-637 FEDMLY
+637 LEDILY

-648 NGGVKF
+648 NGKVKF

-665 HTFQIDGSIAISST
+665 HAFQIDGAIAISST

-690 KQFLTEDYQS
+690 KQFLNEEYQS
-700 GSNVWNFP
+700 SYNIWSFP
-708 INQKAFDQKMKDAM
+708 INQAAFDAKLKEMM

-729 ENGKPTT
+729 DNGNVMKDDNGNPIRIPKVTYYTDGNGTMTGYSTGNGGVAVMQASADGSVEMGENGEVNVYAMTQEQADEILGLINATT
-736 QTSDEA
+736 AVYGYDESILNIISDEA
-742 GYFDLGPLDH
+742 AAYFA
-752 GESTRREICMALEQ
+752 GE
-766 MGFEIEAS
+766 
-774 HHEVAQGQH
+774 
-783 EIDFK
+783 
-788 YAPAL
+788 
-793 ECADKIM
+793 
-800 TFKLA
+800 
-805 VKSLAQKN
+805 KSLDDTA
-813 GLHATF
+813 
-819 MPKPVSGAA
+819 
-828 GSGMHVNMSLF
+828 NMIQS
-839 RDGKNAFYDEADP
+839 
-852 RHLSPLAYQFIAGL
+852 
-866 LGHVRGCC
+866 
-874 AVTNPLVNSYKRL
+874 
-887 VPGYEAP
+887 
-894 CHLAWSTGNRS
+894 
-905 ALVRIPTPRGNSTR
+905 R
-919 VELRSPDPAC
+919 V
-929 NPYLALAAC
+929 
-938 LAAGLDGIEQQ
+938 
-949 MTPPAPLTGNLYEVG
+949 NLYV
-964 DASGIQRLPG
+964 A
-974 SLEEAVRALEADSV
+974 
-988 ITDALGAHVTE
+988 E
-999 QYLAGKRRECRSY
+999 QS
-1012 AAQVSQ
+1012 
-1018 WELEQYL
+1018 
-1025 VAY
+1025 

>member
-1 MKTYRVIAALLA
+1 MKTYRMIAALLA
-13 LVMLLGMFSGCSKNR
+13 IVMLLGMFAGCSKNSDN
-28 GETTDPANP
+28 TTDPANP
-37 SNNPG
+37 GSSTG

-56 KYAYQAEYLPIP
+56 KYTYQAEFLPIP
-68 ENIQY
+68 DNIQY
-73 VNTSTISGS
+73 VNTSTISGA
-82 NLYFTGSIIDGKKTY
+82 NLYFTGSIIDGKQTY
-97 TDENGEETE
+97 TDENGEEIE

-113 LFKMDVETGDCTEL
+113 LFKMDIETGDCTEL

-145 NTIQAGADG
+145 NTIQTGADG

-167 NPPADLAED
+167 NPPADLAAD
-176 DSMYNYYEEGENKT
+176 DSMYNYYEQGENKT

-197 DGKEIKRI
+197 DGKELKRI
-205 EFSQTDEDG
+205 EFNQTDENG
-214 NSFYVSSFFV
+214 NSFYVSNFFV

-258 DLCEL
+258 ELCEL
-263 KAGVVGVSYYK
+263 KAGVVGVCYYK

-300 TVKLPD
+300 TVKIPD
-306 VAYSFFPGD
+306 SAYNFFPGD

-368 ESSYDDQAQK
+368 ENTYDEQTQT
-378 NNMQLIVMTRV
+378 NTMQLIVMTRV

-402 ACMYLDWNRRDAIVK
+402 ACMYLDWNMRDAIVK

-438 DDYNAGIQKLNTEML
+438 DDYTAGIQKLNTEML

-468 PVEQYAAKGFLTDL
+468 PIEQYAAKGFLTDL

-511 LYQLPSTFAVSTAI
+511 LYQLPQTFAVDTAI
-525 ALDKVAGD
+525 ALDKVVGE

-552 ASVFDVYRTKSD
+552 ATVFDVYRTKSD
-564 ILQTCISRNI
+564 ILSTCISRNI

-583 SAHFDS
+583 AAHFDS
-589 DEFKALLEFANQFP
+589 DEFKALLEFANSFP
-603 ETYDWEN
+603 DTYDWEN
-610 ATDEENDSAQNRMN
+610 ADEEDQDSAQNRMN
-624 SGKQLMTD
+624 AGKQLMSSF
-632 MYVSS
+632 YVSS
-637 FEDMLY
+637 LEDILY

-648 NGGVKF
+648 NGKVKF

-665 HTFQIDGSIAISST
+665 HAFQIDGAIAISST

-690 KQFLTEDYQS
+690 KQFLNEEYQS
-700 GSNVWNFP
+700 SYNIWSFP
-708 INQKAFDQKMKDAM
+708 INQAAFDAKLKEMM

-729 ENGKPTT
+729 DNGNVMKDDNGNPIRIPKVTYYTDGNGTMTGYSTGNGGVAVMQASADGSVEMGENGEVNVYAMTQEQADEILGLINATT
-736 QTSDEA
+736 AVYGYDESILNIISDEA
-742 GYFDLGPLDH
+742 AAYFA
-752 GESTRREICMALEQ
+752 GE
-766 MGFEIEAS
+766 
-774 HHEVAQGQH
+774 
-783 EIDFK
+783 
-788 YAPAL
+788 
-793 ECADKIM
+793 
-800 TFKLA
+800 
-805 VKSLAQKN
+805 KSLDDTA
-813 GLHATF
+813 
-819 MPKPVSGAA
+819 
-828 GSGMHVNMSLF
+828 NMIQS
-839 RDGKNAFYDEADP
+839 
-852 RHLSPLAYQFIAGL
+852 
-866 LGHVRGCC
+866 
-874 AVTNPLVNSYKRL
+874 
-887 VPGYEAP
+887 
-894 CHLAWSTGNRS
+894 
-905 ALVRIPTPRGNSTR
+905 R
-919 VELRSPDPAC
+919 V
-929 NPYLALAAC
+929 
-938 LAAGLDGIEQQ
+938 
-949 MTPPAPLTGNLYEVG
+949 NLYV
-964 DASGIQRLPG
+964 A
-974 SLEEAVRALEADSV
+974 
-988 ITDALGAHVTE
+988 E
-999 QYLAGKRRECRSY
+999 QS
-1012 AAQVSQ
+1012 
-1018 WELEQYL
+1018 
-1025 VAY
+1025 

>member
-1 MKTYRVIAALLA
+1 MKTYRMIAALLA
-13 LVMLLGMFSGCSKNR
+13 IVMLLGVFAGCSKNSDN
-28 GETTDPANP
+28 TTDPANP
-37 SNNPG
+37 GSSTG

-56 KYAYQAEYLPIP
+56 KYTYQAEFLPIP
-68 ENIQY
+68 DNIQY

-82 NLYFTGSIIDGKKTY
+82 NLYFTGSIIDGKKTF
-97 TDENGEETE
+97 TDENGEEIE

-113 LFKMDVETGDCTEL
+113 LFRMDVETGDCTEL

-145 NTIQAGADG
+145 NTIQTGADG

-167 NPPADLAED
+167 NPPADLAAD
-176 DSMYNYYEEGENKT
+176 DSMYNYYEQGENKT

-197 DGKEIKRI
+197 DGKELKRI
-205 EFSQTDEDG
+205 EFNQTDENG
-214 NSFYVSSFFV
+214 NSFYVSNFFV

-258 DLCEL
+258 ELCEL
-263 KAGVVGVSYYK
+263 KAGVVGVCYYK

-300 TVKLPD
+300 TVKIPD
-306 VAYSFFPGD
+306 SAYNFFPGD

-368 ESSYDDQAQK
+368 ENTYDDQTQT
-378 NNMQLIVMTRV
+378 NTMQLIVMTRV

-402 ACMYLDWNRRDAIVK
+402 ACMYLDWNMRDAIVK

-438 DDYNAGIQKLNTEML
+438 DDYTAGIQKLNTEML

-468 PVEQYAAKGFLTDL
+468 PIEQYAAKGFLTDL

-511 LYQLPSTFAVSTAI
+511 LYQLPQTFAVDTAI
-525 ALDKVAGD
+525 ALDKVVGE

-552 ASVFDVYRTKSD
+552 ATVFDVYRTKSD
-564 ILQTCISRNI
+564 ILSTCISRNI

-583 SAHFDS
+583 AAHFDS
-589 DEFKALLEFANQFP
+589 DEFKALLEFANSFP
-603 ETYDWEN
+603 DTYDWEN
-610 ATDEENDSAQNRMN
+610 ADEEDQDSAQNRMN
-624 SGKQLMTD
+624 AGKQLMSSF
-632 MYVSS
+632 YVSS
-637 FEDMLY
+637 LEDILY

-648 NGGVKF
+648 NGKVKF

-665 HTFQIDGSIAISST
+665 HAFQIDGAIAISST

-690 KQFLTEDYQS
+690 KQFLNEEYQS
-700 GSNVWNFP
+700 SYNIWSFP
-708 INQKAFDQKMKDAM
+708 INQAAFDAKLKEMM

-729 ENGKPTT
+729 DNGNVMKDDNGNPIRIPKVTYYT
-736 QTSDEA
+736 DGNGTMT
-742 GYFDLGPLDH
+742 GY
-752 GESTRREICMALEQ
+752 
-766 MGFEIEAS
+766 
-774 HHEVAQGQH
+774 
-783 EIDFK
+783 
-788 YAPAL
+788 
-793 ECADKIM
+793 
-800 TFKLA
+800 
-805 VKSLAQKN
+805 
-813 GLHATF
+813 
-819 MPKPVSGAA
+819 
-828 GSGMHVNMSLF
+828 
-839 RDGKNAFYDEADP
+839 
-852 RHLSPLAYQFIAGL
+852 
-866 LGHVRGCC
+866 
-874 AVTNPLVNSYKRL
+874 
-887 VPGYEAP
+887 
-894 CHLAWSTGNRS
+894 STGNGGVAVMQAS
-905 ALVRIPTPRGNSTR
+905 ADGSVEMGENGEVNVYAMTQEQADEILGLINATTAVYGYDESIMGIITDEAAPYFAGEKSLDDTVNMIQSR
-919 VELRSPDPAC
+919 V
-929 NPYLALAAC
+929 
-938 LAAGLDGIEQQ
+938 
-949 MTPPAPLTGNLYEVG
+949 NLYV
-964 DASGIQRLPG
+964 A
-974 SLEEAVRALEADSV
+974 
-988 ITDALGAHVTE
+988 E
-999 QYLAGKRRECRSY
+999 QS
-1012 AAQVSQ
+1012 
-1018 WELEQYL
+1018 
-1025 VAY
+1025 

>member
-13 LVMLLGMFSGCSKNR
+13 LVMLLGMFSGCSKN
-28 GETTDPANP
+28 GSETTDPANP

-68 ENIQY
+68 DNVQY

-82 NLYFTGSIIDGKKTY
+82 SLYFTGSIIDGKQTF
-97 TDENGEETE
+97 TDENGEEIE

-113 LFKMDVETGDCTEL
+113 LFKLDVETGACTEL

-138 WMGSTDL
+138 WLGSSDL
-145 NTIQAGADG
+145 NNLQSGADG
-154 TLWAIYGSYTYRY
+154 TLWAIYNNYTYRY

-197 DGKEIKRI
+197 DGKELKRI
-205 EFSQTDEDG
+205 EFSQTDENG

-244 GNKKTTVDLGENGG
+244 GKLKTTVDLGENGG

-325 GNIYGYKFDTDTK
+325 GNIYGYKFDTGTK

-343 WIECDINSNNLN
+343 WIECDINSNNIN

-402 ACMYLDWNRRDAIVK
+402 ACMYLDWNMRDAIVK

-482 YELIDADADLSRED
+482 YELIDADADLSRES

-511 LYQLPSTFAVSTAI
+511 LYQLPNTFAVSTAI

-552 ASVFDVYRTKSD
+552 ASVFDVYRTKTD
-564 ILQTCISRNI
+564 MLQTCISRNI

-583 SAHFDS
+583 GAHFDS

-603 ETYDWEN
+603 DTYDWEN

-665 HTFQIDGSIAISST
+665 HAFQIDGAIAISST

-690 KQFLTEDYQS
+690 KQFLNEDYQS
-700 GSNVWNFP
+700 GYNVWNFP

-729 ENGKPTT
+729 ENGNVVKDENGNPIRIPKMTYYTT
-736 QTSDEA
+736 DMGGGVAFGATTEAFMIGGTGVNEDGSISIYAMTQEQVDQILDLINATTAVYGYDESILNIISDEA
-742 GYFDLGPLDH
+742 AAYFA
-752 GESTRREICMALEQ
+752 GE
-766 MGFEIEAS
+766 
-774 HHEVAQGQH
+774 
-783 EIDFK
+783 
-788 YAPAL
+788 
-793 ECADKIM
+793 
-800 TFKLA
+800 
-805 VKSLAQKN
+805 KSLDDTA
-813 GLHATF
+813 
-819 MPKPVSGAA
+819 
-828 GSGMHVNMSLF
+828 NMIQS
-839 RDGKNAFYDEADP
+839 
-852 RHLSPLAYQFIAGL
+852 
-866 LGHVRGCC
+866 
-874 AVTNPLVNSYKRL
+874 
-887 VPGYEAP
+887 
-894 CHLAWSTGNRS
+894 
-905 ALVRIPTPRGNSTR
+905 R
-919 VELRSPDPAC
+919 V
-929 NPYLALAAC
+929 
-938 LAAGLDGIEQQ
+938 
-949 MTPPAPLTGNLYEVG
+949 NLYV
-964 DASGIQRLPG
+964 A
-974 SLEEAVRALEADSV
+974 
-988 ITDALGAHVTE
+988 E
-999 QYLAGKRRECRSY
+999 QS
-1012 AAQVSQ
+1012 
-1018 WELEQYL
+1018 
-1025 VAY
+1025 

>member
-13 LVMLLGMFSGCSKNR
+13 LVMLLGMFSGCSKN
-28 GETTDPANP
+28 GSETTDPANP

-68 ENIQY
+68 DNVQY

-82 NLYFTGSIIDGKKTY
+82 NLYFTGSIIDGKQTY

-113 LFKMDVETGDCTEL
+113 LFKLDVETGDCTEL

-138 WMGSTDL
+138 WMGSSEL
-145 NTIQAGADG
+145 NNIQAAADG

-205 EFSQTDEDG
+205 EFNQTDENG

-232 SDWQNVYIYDQD
+232 SDWQSVYIYDQD

-306 VAYSFFPGD
+306 SAYSFFPGD

-343 WIECDINSNNLN
+343 WIECDINSNNIN

-402 ACMYLDWNRRDAIVK
+402 ACMYLDWDMRDAIVK

-460 IDINTYSM
+460 IDINTYNM

-482 YELIDADADLSRED
+482 YELIDADPELSRES
-496 FVQPVLKAL
+496 FVQPVIKAL

-511 LYQLPSTFAVSTAI
+511 LYQLPNTFAVSTAI

-540 AVKDAMTKLQDG
+540 SVKDAMTKLQDG
-552 ASVFDVYRTKSD
+552 ASVFDVYRTKTD

-603 ETYDWEN
+603 DTYDWEN

-624 SGKQLMTD
+624 AGKQLMTD

-665 HTFQIDGSIAISST
+665 HAFQIDGSIAISST

-700 GSNVWNFP
+700 GYNVWNFP

-729 ENGKPTT
+729 ENGNVVKDENGNPIRIPKMTYYTT
-736 QTSDEA
+736 DAGGGVAFAATTETAASTVVIGGSGVNEDGSISIYAMTQEQADQILDLINATTAVYGYDESILNIISDEA
-742 GYFDLGPLDH
+742 AAYFA
-752 GESTRREICMALEQ
+752 GE
-766 MGFEIEAS
+766 
-774 HHEVAQGQH
+774 
-783 EIDFK
+783 
-788 YAPAL
+788 
-793 ECADKIM
+793 
-800 TFKLA
+800 
-805 VKSLAQKN
+805 KSLDDTA
-813 GLHATF
+813 
-819 MPKPVSGAA
+819 
-828 GSGMHVNMSLF
+828 NMIQS
-839 RDGKNAFYDEADP
+839 
-852 RHLSPLAYQFIAGL
+852 
-866 LGHVRGCC
+866 
-874 AVTNPLVNSYKRL
+874 
-887 VPGYEAP
+887 
-894 CHLAWSTGNRS
+894 
-905 ALVRIPTPRGNSTR
+905 R
-919 VELRSPDPAC
+919 V
-929 NPYLALAAC
+929 
-938 LAAGLDGIEQQ
+938 
-949 MTPPAPLTGNLYEVG
+949 NLYV
-964 DASGIQRLPG
+964 A
-974 SLEEAVRALEADSV
+974 
-988 ITDALGAHVTE
+988 E
-999 QYLAGKRRECRSY
+999 QS
-1012 AAQVSQ
+1012 
-1018 WELEQYL
+1018 
-1025 VAY
+1025 

>member
-13 LVMLLGMFSGCSKNR
+13 LVMLLGMFAGCSKNR

-68 ENIQY
+68 DNVQY

-82 NLYFTGSIIDGKKTY
+82 NLYFTGSIIDGKQTY

-197 DGKEIKRI
+197 DGKELNRI
-205 EFSQTDEDG
+205 EFSQTDENG

-232 SDWQNVYIYDQD
+232 SDWQSVYIYDQD

-325 GNIYGYKFDTDTK
+325 GNIYGYKFDTGTK

-343 WIECDINSNNLN
+343 WIECDINSNNIN

-368 ESSYDDQAQK
+368 ENSYDDGMEK
-378 NNMQLIVMTRV
+378 NTMQLIVMTRV

-402 ACMYLDWNRRDAIVK
+402 ACMYLDWNMRDAIVK

-460 IDINTYSM
+460 IDINTYNM

-482 YELIDADADLSRED
+482 YELIDADPELSRES

-552 ASVFDVYRTKSD
+552 ASVFDVYRTKTD

-603 ETYDWEN
+603 DTYDWEN

-700 GSNVWNFP
+700 GYNVWNFP

-729 ENGKPTT
+729 ENGNVVKDENGNPIRIPKMTYYTT
-736 QTSDEA
+736 DAGGGVAFAATTETAASTVVIGGSGVNEDGSISIYAMTQEQADQILDLINATTAVYGYDESILNIISDEA
-742 GYFDLGPLDH
+742 AAYFA
-752 GESTRREICMALEQ
+752 GE
-766 MGFEIEAS
+766 
-774 HHEVAQGQH
+774 
-783 EIDFK
+783 
-788 YAPAL
+788 
-793 ECADKIM
+793 
-800 TFKLA
+800 
-805 VKSLAQKN
+805 KSLDDTA
-813 GLHATF
+813 
-819 MPKPVSGAA
+819 
-828 GSGMHVNMSLF
+828 NMIQS
-839 RDGKNAFYDEADP
+839 
-852 RHLSPLAYQFIAGL
+852 
-866 LGHVRGCC
+866 
-874 AVTNPLVNSYKRL
+874 
-887 VPGYEAP
+887 
-894 CHLAWSTGNRS
+894 
-905 ALVRIPTPRGNSTR
+905 R
-919 VELRSPDPAC
+919 V
-929 NPYLALAAC
+929 
-938 LAAGLDGIEQQ
+938 
-949 MTPPAPLTGNLYEVG
+949 NLYV
-964 DASGIQRLPG
+964 A
-974 SLEEAVRALEADSV
+974 
-988 ITDALGAHVTE
+988 E
-999 QYLAGKRRECRSY
+999 QS
-1012 AAQVSQ
+1012 
-1018 WELEQYL
+1018 
-1025 VAY
+1025 

>member
-13 LVMLLGMFSGCSKNR
+13 LVMLLGMFSGCSKN
-28 GETTDPANP
+28 GSETTDPANP

-68 ENIQY
+68 DNVRY

-82 NLYFTGSIIDGKKTY
+82 NLYFTGSIIDGKQTF
-97 TDENGEETE
+97 TDENGEEIE

-113 LFKMDVETGDCTEL
+113 LFKLDVETGACTEL

-138 WMGSTDL
+138 WLGSSDL
-145 NTIQAGADG
+145 NNLQSGADG
-154 TLWAIYGSYTYRY
+154 TLWAIYNSYTYRY

-197 DGKEIKRI
+197 DGKQLSRI

-244 GNKKTTVDLGENGG
+244 GKLKTTVDLGENGG

-325 GNIYGYKFDTDTK
+325 GNIYGYKFDTGTK

-343 WIECDINSNNLN
+343 WIECDINSNNIN

-402 ACMYLDWNRRDAIVK
+402 ACMYLDWDMRDAIVK

-482 YELIDADADLSRED
+482 YELIDADPELSRES
-496 FVQPVLKAL
+496 FVQPVIKAL

-552 ASVFDVYRTKSD
+552 ASVFDVYRTKTD
-564 ILQTCISRNI
+564 MLQTCISRNI

-583 SAHFDS
+583 GAHFDS

-603 ETYDWEN
+603 DTYDWEN
-610 ATDEENDSAQNRMN
+610 ATDEEND
-624 SGKQLMTD
+624 
-632 MYVSS
+632 
-637 FEDMLY
+637 
-643 QLTGY
+643 
-648 NGGVKF
+648 
-654 VGYPSEDGTSN
+654 
-665 HTFQIDGSIAISST
+665 
-679 CADKT
+679 
-684 AAWNFM
+684 
-690 KQFLTEDYQS
+690 
-700 GSNVWNFP
+700 
-708 INQKAFDQKMKDAM
+708 
-722 TEEYQTD
+722 
-729 ENGKPTT
+729 
-736 QTSDEA
+736 
-742 GYFDLGPLDH
+742 
-752 GESTRREICMALEQ
+752 
-766 MGFEIEAS
+766 
-774 HHEVAQGQH
+774 
-783 EIDFK
+783 
-788 YAPAL
+788 
-793 ECADKIM
+793 
-800 TFKLA
+800 
-805 VKSLAQKN
+805 
-813 GLHATF
+813 
-819 MPKPVSGAA
+819 
-828 GSGMHVNMSLF
+828 
-839 RDGKNAFYDEADP
+839 
-852 RHLSPLAYQFIAGL
+852 
-866 LGHVRGCC
+866 
-874 AVTNPLVNSYKRL
+874 
-887 VPGYEAP
+887 
-894 CHLAWSTGNRS
+894 
-905 ALVRIPTPRGNSTR
+905 
-919 VELRSPDPAC
+919 
-929 NPYLALAAC
+929 
-938 LAAGLDGIEQQ
+938 
-949 MTPPAPLTGNLYEVG
+949 
-964 DASGIQRLPG
+964 
-974 SLEEAVRALEADSV
+974 
-988 ITDALGAHVTE
+988 
-999 QYLAGKRRECRSY
+999 
-1012 AAQVSQ
+1012 
-1018 WELEQYL
+1018 
-1025 VAY
+1025 

>member
-1 MKTYRVIAALLA
+1 MKTYRMIAALLA
-13 LVMLLGMFSGCSKNR
+13 IVMLLGMFAGCSKN
-28 GETTDPANP
+28 GGDTTDPSNP
-37 SNNPG
+37 NSTIG

-56 KYAYQAEYLPIP
+56 KYTYQAEFLPIP
-68 ENIQY
+68 DNIQY
-73 VNTSTISGS
+73 VNTSTISGA
-82 NLYFTGSIIDGKKTY
+82 NLYFTGSIIDGKQSY
-97 TDENGEETE
+97 IDENGEEIE

-113 LFKMDVETGDCTEL
+113 LFKMDVETGNCTEL

-145 NTIQAGADG
+145 NTIQTGADG

-167 NPPADLAED
+167 NPPADLAAD
-176 DSMYNYYEEGENKT
+176 DSMYNYYEQGENKT

-197 DGKEIKRI
+197 DGKELKRI
-205 EFSQTDEDG
+205 EFNQTDENG
-214 NSFYVSSFFV
+214 NSFYVSNFFV

-258 DLCEL
+258 ELCEL
-263 KAGVVGVSYYK
+263 KAGVVGVCYYK

-306 VAYSFFPGD
+306 SAYNFFPGD

-368 ESSYDDQAQK
+368 ENSYDDGMEK
-378 NNMQLIVMTRV
+378 NTMQLIVMTRV

-402 ACMYLDWNRRDAIVK
+402 ACMYLDWNMRDAIVK

-438 DDYNAGIQKLNTEML
+438 DDYTAGIQKLNTEML

-468 PVEQYAAKGFLTDL
+468 PIEQYAAKGFLTDL

-511 LYQLPSTFAVSTAI
+511 LYQLPNTFAVSTAI

-583 SAHFDS
+583 GAHFDS

-603 ETYDWEN
+603 DTYDWEN
-610 ATDEENDSAQNRMN
+610 ATAEENDSAQNRMN

-643 QLTGY
+643 QLTGF

-665 HTFQIDGSIAISST
+665 HAFQFDGAIAISST

-690 KQFLTEDYQS
+690 KQFLTEDYQL

-708 INQKAFDQKMKDAM
+708 INQKAFDQKLKDAM

-729 ENGKPTT
+729 ENGNVMKDENGNPIRIPKMTYYTT
-736 QTSDEA
+736 DTGGGVAFGTTTETAASTVVIGGTGVNEDGSISIYAMTQEQVDQILDLINTTTAVYGYDESILNIISDEA
-742 GYFDLGPLDH
+742 AAYFA
-752 GESTRREICMALEQ
+752 GE
-766 MGFEIEAS
+766 
-774 HHEVAQGQH
+774 
-783 EIDFK
+783 
-788 YAPAL
+788 
-793 ECADKIM
+793 
-800 TFKLA
+800 
-805 VKSLAQKN
+805 KSLDDTA
-813 GLHATF
+813 
-819 MPKPVSGAA
+819 
-828 GSGMHVNMSLF
+828 NMIQS
-839 RDGKNAFYDEADP
+839 
-852 RHLSPLAYQFIAGL
+852 
-866 LGHVRGCC
+866 
-874 AVTNPLVNSYKRL
+874 
-887 VPGYEAP
+887 
-894 CHLAWSTGNRS
+894 
-905 ALVRIPTPRGNSTR
+905 R
-919 VELRSPDPAC
+919 V
-929 NPYLALAAC
+929 
-938 LAAGLDGIEQQ
+938 
-949 MTPPAPLTGNLYEVG
+949 NLYV
-964 DASGIQRLPG
+964 A
-974 SLEEAVRALEADSV
+974 
-988 ITDALGAHVTE
+988 E
-999 QYLAGKRRECRSY
+999 QS
-1012 AAQVSQ
+1012 
-1018 WELEQYL
+1018 
-1025 VAY
+1025 

>member
-1 MKTYRVIAALLA
+1 MKTYRMIAALLA
-13 LVMLLGMFSGCSKNR
+13 IVMLLGVFAGCSKNSDN
-28 GETTDPANP
+28 TTDPANP
-37 SNNPG
+37 GSSTG

-56 KYAYQAEYLPIP
+56 KYTYQAEFLPIP
-68 ENIQY
+68 DNIQY
-73 VNTSTISGS
+73 VNTSTISGA
-82 NLYFTGSIIDGKKTY
+82 NLYFTGSIIDGKQTY
-97 TDENGEETE
+97 TDENGEEIE

-113 LFKMDVETGDCTEL
+113 LFKMDIETGDCTEL

-176 DSMYNYYEEGENKT
+176 DSMYNYYEQGENKT

-197 DGKEIKRI
+197 DGKELKRI
-205 EFSQTDEDG
+205 EFNQTDENG
-214 NSFYVSSFFV
+214 NSFYVSNFFV

-258 DLCEL
+258 ELCEL

-306 VAYSFFPGD
+306 SAYNFFPGD

-368 ESSYDDQAQK
+368 ENTYDDQTQT
-378 NNMQLIVMTRV
+378 NTMQLIVMTRV

-402 ACMYLDWNRRDAIVK
+402 ACMYLDWNMRDAIVK

-438 DDYNAGIQKLNTEML
+438 DDYTAGIQKLNTEML

-468 PVEQYAAKGFLTDL
+468 PIEQYAAKGFLTDL
-482 YELIDADADLSRED
+482 YELIDADADLSRES

-511 LYQLPSTFAVSTAI
+511 LYQLPQTFAVDTAI
-525 ALDKVAGD
+525 ALDKVVGE

-552 ASVFDVYRTKSD
+552 ATVFDVYRTKSD
-564 ILQTCISRNI
+564 ILSTCISRNI

-583 SAHFDS
+583 AAHFDS
-589 DEFKALLEFANQFP
+589 DEFKALLEFANSFP
-603 ETYDWEN
+603 DTYDWEN
-610 ATDEENDSAQNRMN
+610 ADEEDQDSAQNRMN
-624 SGKQLMTD
+624 AGKQLMSSF
-632 MYVSS
+632 YVSS
-637 FEDMLY
+637 LEDILY

-648 NGGVKF
+648 NGKVKF

-665 HTFQIDGSIAISST
+665 HAFQIDGAIGISST

-690 KQFLTEDYQS
+690 KQFLNEEYQS
-700 GSNVWNFP
+700 SYNIWSFP
-708 INQKAFDQKMKDAM
+708 INQNAFDAKLKKMM

-729 ENGKPTT
+729 ENGNVMKDENGNPIRIPKVTYY
-736 QTSDEA
+736 TSDGNMV
-742 GYFDLGPLDH
+742 GY
-752 GESTRREICMALEQ
+752 STGSSGVSVM
-766 MGFEIEAS
+766 EAS
-774 HHEVAQGQH
+774 ADGTTVSENGEVNVYAMTQEQAD
-783 EIDFK
+783 EILGLINATTAVYGYDESIMNIITDEA
-788 YAPAL
+788 APYFAG
-793 ECADKIM
+793 E
-800 TFKLA
+800 
-805 VKSLAQKN
+805 KSLDD
-813 GLHATF
+813 T
-819 MPKPVSGAA
+819 
-828 GSGMHVNMSLF
+828 VNMIQS
-839 RDGKNAFYDEADP
+839 
-852 RHLSPLAYQFIAGL
+852 
-866 LGHVRGCC
+866 
-874 AVTNPLVNSYKRL
+874 
-887 VPGYEAP
+887 
-894 CHLAWSTGNRS
+894 
-905 ALVRIPTPRGNSTR
+905 R
-919 VELRSPDPAC
+919 V
-929 NPYLALAAC
+929 
-938 LAAGLDGIEQQ
+938 
-949 MTPPAPLTGNLYEVG
+949 NLYV
-964 DASGIQRLPG
+964 A
-974 SLEEAVRALEADSV
+974 
-988 ITDALGAHVTE
+988 E
-999 QYLAGKRRECRSY
+999 QS
-1012 AAQVSQ
+1012 
-1018 WELEQYL
+1018 
-1025 VAY
+1025 

>member
-1 MKTYRVIAALLA
+1 MKTYRMIAALLA
-13 LVMLLGMFSGCSKNR
+13 IVMLLGVFAGCSKNSDN
-28 GETTDPANP
+28 TTEPANP
-37 SNNPG
+37 GSSTG

-56 KYAYQAEYLPIP
+56 KYTYQAEFLPIP
-68 ENIQY
+68 DNIQY
-73 VNTSTISGS
+73 VNTSTISGA
-82 NLYFTGSIIDGKKTY
+82 NLYFTGSIIDGKQTY
-97 TDENGEETE
+97 TDENGEEIE

-167 NPPADLAED
+167 NPPADMAAD
-176 DSMYNYYEEGENKT
+176 DSMYNYYEQGENKT

-197 DGKEIKRI
+197 DGKELKRI
-205 EFSQTDEDG
+205 EFNQTDENG
-214 NSFYVSSFFV
+214 NSFYVSNFFV

-244 GNKKTTVDLGENGG
+244 GNKKTTVDLSENGG
-258 DLCEL
+258 ELCEL
-263 KAGVVGVSYYK
+263 KAGVVGVCYYK

-300 TVKLPD
+300 TVKIPD
-306 VAYSFFPGD
+306 SAYNFFPGD

-368 ESSYDDQAQK
+368 ENTYDDQTQT
-378 NNMQLIVMTRV
+378 NTMQLIVMTRV

-402 ACMYLDWNRRDAIVK
+402 ACMYLDWNMRDAIVK

-438 DDYNAGIQKLNTEML
+438 DDYTAGIQKLNTEML

-468 PVEQYAAKGFLTDL
+468 PIEQYAAKGFLTDL

-511 LYQLPSTFAVSTAI
+511 LYQLPQTFAVDTAI
-525 ALDKVAGD
+525 ALDKVVGE

-552 ASVFDVYRTKSD
+552 ATVFDVYRTKSD
-564 ILQTCISRNI
+564 ILSTCISRNI

-583 SAHFDS
+583 AAHFDS
-589 DEFKALLEFANQFP
+589 DEFKALLEFANSFP
-603 ETYDWEN
+603 DTYDWEN
-610 ATDEENDSAQNRMN
+610 ADEEDQDSAQNRMN
-624 SGKQLMTD
+624 AGKQLMSSF
-632 MYVSS
+632 YVSS
-637 FEDMLY
+637 LEDILY

-648 NGGVKF
+648 NGKVKF

-665 HTFQIDGSIAISST
+665 HAFQIDGAIAISST

-690 KQFLTEDYQS
+690 KQFLNEEYQS
-700 GSNVWNFP
+700 SYNIWSFP
-708 INQKAFDQKMKDAM
+708 INQAAFDAKLKEMM

-729 ENGKPTT
+729 DNGNVMKDDNGNPIRIPKVTYYT
-736 QTSDEA
+736 DGNGTMT
-742 GYFDLGPLDH
+742 GY
-752 GESTRREICMALEQ
+752 
-766 MGFEIEAS
+766 
-774 HHEVAQGQH
+774 
-783 EIDFK
+783 
-788 YAPAL
+788 
-793 ECADKIM
+793 
-800 TFKLA
+800 
-805 VKSLAQKN
+805 
-813 GLHATF
+813 
-819 MPKPVSGAA
+819 
-828 GSGMHVNMSLF
+828 
-839 RDGKNAFYDEADP
+839 
-852 RHLSPLAYQFIAGL
+852 
-866 LGHVRGCC
+866 
-874 AVTNPLVNSYKRL
+874 
-887 VPGYEAP
+887 
-894 CHLAWSTGNRS
+894 STGNGGVAVMQAS
-905 ALVRIPTPRGNSTR
+905 ADGSVEMGENDEVNVYAMTQEQADEILGLINATTAVYGYDESIMGIITDEAAPYFAGEKSLDDTVNMIQSR
-919 VELRSPDPAC
+919 V
-929 NPYLALAAC
+929 
-938 LAAGLDGIEQQ
+938 
-949 MTPPAPLTGNLYEVG
+949 NLYV
-964 DASGIQRLPG
+964 A
-974 SLEEAVRALEADSV
+974 
-988 ITDALGAHVTE
+988 E
-999 QYLAGKRRECRSY
+999 QS
-1012 AAQVSQ
+1012 
-1018 WELEQYL
+1018 
-1025 VAY
+1025 

>member
-13 LVMLLGMFSGCSKNR
+13 LVMLLGMFSGCSKN
-28 GETTDPANP
+28 GSETTDPANP

-68 ENIQY
+68 DNVQY

-82 NLYFTGSIIDGKKTY
+82 NLYFTGSIIDGKQTY

-113 LFKMDVETGDCTEL
+113 LFKLDVETGDCTEL

-138 WMGSTDL
+138 WMGSSEL
-145 NTIQAGADG
+145 NNIQAAADG

-176 DSMYNYYEEGENKT
+176 DSMYNYYEEGENKM

-197 DGKEIKRI
+197 DGKELKRI
-205 EFSQTDEDG
+205 EFNQTDENG

-343 WIECDINSNNLN
+343 WIECDINSNNIN

-368 ESSYDDQAQK
+368 ENSYDDQAQK

-402 ACMYLDWNRRDAIVK
+402 ACMYLDWNMRDAIVK

-460 IDINTYSM
+460 IDNNTNSM

-511 LYQLPSTFAVSTAI
+511 LYQLPNTFSISTAL

-540 AVKDAMTKLQDG
+540 SVKDAMTKLQDG

-583 SAHFDS
+583 GAHFDS

-729 ENGKPTT
+729 ENGNVVKDENGNPIRIPKMTYYTT
-736 QTSDEA
+736 DAGGGVAFAATTETAASTVVIGGSGVNEDGSISIYAMTQEQADQILDLINATTAVYGYDESILNIISDEA
-742 GYFDLGPLDH
+742 AAYFA
-752 GESTRREICMALEQ
+752 GE
-766 MGFEIEAS
+766 
-774 HHEVAQGQH
+774 
-783 EIDFK
+783 
-788 YAPAL
+788 
-793 ECADKIM
+793 
-800 TFKLA
+800 
-805 VKSLAQKN
+805 KSLDDTA
-813 GLHATF
+813 
-819 MPKPVSGAA
+819 
-828 GSGMHVNMSLF
+828 NMIQS
-839 RDGKNAFYDEADP
+839 
-852 RHLSPLAYQFIAGL
+852 
-866 LGHVRGCC
+866 
-874 AVTNPLVNSYKRL
+874 
-887 VPGYEAP
+887 
-894 CHLAWSTGNRS
+894 
-905 ALVRIPTPRGNSTR
+905 R
-919 VELRSPDPAC
+919 V
-929 NPYLALAAC
+929 
-938 LAAGLDGIEQQ
+938 
-949 MTPPAPLTGNLYEVG
+949 NLYV
-964 DASGIQRLPG
+964 A
-974 SLEEAVRALEADSV
+974 
-988 ITDALGAHVTE
+988 E
-999 QYLAGKRRECRSY
+999 QS
-1012 AAQVSQ
+1012 
-1018 WELEQYL
+1018 
-1025 VAY
+1025 

>member
-1 MKTYRVIAALLA
+1 MKTYRMIAALLA
-13 LVMLLGMFSGCSKNR
+13 IVMLLGMFAGCSKN
-28 GETTDPANP
+28 GGDTTDPSNP
-37 SNNPG
+37 NSTIG

-56 KYAYQAEYLPIP
+56 KYTYQAEFLPIP
-68 ENIQY
+68 DNIQY
-73 VNTSTISGS
+73 VNTSTISGA
-82 NLYFTGSIIDGKKTY
+82 NLYFTGSIIDGKQTY
-97 TDENGEETE
+97 TDENGEEIE

-113 LFKMDVETGDCTEL
+113 LFKMDIETGDCTEL

-167 NPPADLAED
+167 NPPADLAAD
-176 DSMYNYYEEGENKT
+176 DSMYNYYEQGENKT

-197 DGKEIKRI
+197 DGKELKRI
-205 EFSQTDEDG
+205 EFNQTDENG
-214 NSFYVSSFFV
+214 NSFYVSNFFV

-244 GNKKTTVDLGENGG
+244 GNKKTTVDLSENGG
-258 DLCEL
+258 ELCEL
-263 KAGVVGVSYYK
+263 KAGVVGVCYYK

-306 VAYSFFPGD
+306 SAYNFFPGD

-368 ESSYDDQAQK
+368 ENSYDDGMEK
-378 NNMQLIVMTRV
+378 NTMQLIVMTRV

-402 ACMYLDWNRRDAIVK
+402 ACMYLDWNMRDAIVK

-438 DDYNAGIQKLNTEML
+438 DDYTAGIQKLNTEML

-468 PVEQYAAKGFLTDL
+468 PIEQYAAKGFLTDL
-482 YELIDADADLSRED
+482 YELIDADPDMSRES

-511 LYQLPSTFAVSTAI
+511 LYQLPNTFAVSTAI

-552 ASVFDVYRTKSD
+552 ASVFDVYRTKTD

-583 SAHFDS
+583 GAHFDS

-603 ETYDWEN
+603 DTYDWEN
-610 ATDEENDSAQNRMN
+610 ATDEENDSAQNRIN

-643 QLTGY
+643 QLTGF

-665 HTFQIDGSIAISST
+665 HAFQFDGAIAISST

-708 INQKAFDQKMKDAM
+708 INQKAFDQKLKDAM

-729 ENGKPTT
+729 ENGNVVKDENGNPIRIPKMTYYTT
-736 QTSDEA
+736 DTGGGVMYGMTAEAASSTVVIGGTGVNEDGSISIYAMTQEQVDQILDLINTTTAVYGYDESILNIISDEA
-742 GYFDLGPLDH
+742 AAYFA
-752 GESTRREICMALEQ
+752 GE
-766 MGFEIEAS
+766 
-774 HHEVAQGQH
+774 
-783 EIDFK
+783 
-788 YAPAL
+788 
-793 ECADKIM
+793 
-800 TFKLA
+800 
-805 VKSLAQKN
+805 KSLDDTA
-813 GLHATF
+813 
-819 MPKPVSGAA
+819 
-828 GSGMHVNMSLF
+828 NMIQS
-839 RDGKNAFYDEADP
+839 
-852 RHLSPLAYQFIAGL
+852 
-866 LGHVRGCC
+866 
-874 AVTNPLVNSYKRL
+874 
-887 VPGYEAP
+887 
-894 CHLAWSTGNRS
+894 
-905 ALVRIPTPRGNSTR
+905 R
-919 VELRSPDPAC
+919 V
-929 NPYLALAAC
+929 
-938 LAAGLDGIEQQ
+938 
-949 MTPPAPLTGNLYEVG
+949 NLYV
-964 DASGIQRLPG
+964 A
-974 SLEEAVRALEADSV
+974 
-988 ITDALGAHVTE
+988 E
-999 QYLAGKRRECRSY
+999 QS
-1012 AAQVSQ
+1012 
-1018 WELEQYL
+1018 
-1025 VAY
+1025 

>member
-13 LVMLLGMFSGCSKNR
+13 LVMLLGMFSGCSKN
-28 GETTDPANP
+28 GSETTDPANP

-68 ENIQY
+68 DNVQY

-97 TDENGEETE
+97 TDENGEEIE

-205 EFSQTDEDG
+205 EFNQTDENG

-232 SDWQNVYIYDQD
+232 SDWQSVYIYDQD

-343 WIECDINSNNLN
+343 WIECDINSNNIN

-402 ACMYLDWNRRDAIVK
+402 ACMYLDWNMRDAIVK

-468 PVEQYAAKGFLTDL
+468 HVEQYAAKGFLTDL

-552 ASVFDVYRTKSD
+552 ASVFDVYRTKTD

-624 SGKQLMTD
+624 AGKQLMTD

-690 KQFLTEDYQS
+690 KQFLTEDYQL
-700 GSNVWNFP
+700 GSDVWNFP
-708 INQKAFDQKMKDAM
+708 INQKAFDQKLKDAM

-729 ENGKPTT
+729 ENGNVMKDENGNPIRIPKMTYYTT
-736 QTSDEA
+736 DTGGGVAFGTTTETAASTVVIGGTGVNEDGSISIYAMTQEQVDQILDLINTTTAVYGYDESILNIISDEA
-742 GYFDLGPLDH
+742 AAYFA
-752 GESTRREICMALEQ
+752 GE
-766 MGFEIEAS
+766 
-774 HHEVAQGQH
+774 
-783 EIDFK
+783 
-788 YAPAL
+788 
-793 ECADKIM
+793 
-800 TFKLA
+800 
-805 VKSLAQKN
+805 KSLDDTA
-813 GLHATF
+813 
-819 MPKPVSGAA
+819 
-828 GSGMHVNMSLF
+828 NMIQS
-839 RDGKNAFYDEADP
+839 
-852 RHLSPLAYQFIAGL
+852 
-866 LGHVRGCC
+866 
-874 AVTNPLVNSYKRL
+874 
-887 VPGYEAP
+887 
-894 CHLAWSTGNRS
+894 
-905 ALVRIPTPRGNSTR
+905 R
-919 VELRSPDPAC
+919 V
-929 NPYLALAAC
+929 
-938 LAAGLDGIEQQ
+938 
-949 MTPPAPLTGNLYEVG
+949 NLYV
-964 DASGIQRLPG
+964 A
-974 SLEEAVRALEADSV
+974 
-988 ITDALGAHVTE
+988 E
-999 QYLAGKRRECRSY
+999 QS
-1012 AAQVSQ
+1012 
-1018 WELEQYL
+1018 
-1025 VAY
+1025 

>member
-1 MKTYRVIAALLA
+1 MKTYRVIAVLLA

-82 NLYFTGSIIDGKKTY
+82 NLYFTGSIIDGKQTY

-214 NSFYVSSFFV
+214 NSLYVSSFFV

-306 VAYSFFPGD
+306 SAYSFFPGD

-343 WIECDINSNNLN
+343 WIECDINSNNIN

-402 ACMYLDWNRRDAIVK
+402 ACMYLDWNMRDAIVK

-460 IDINTYSM
+460 IDINTYNM

-482 YELIDADADLSRED
+482 YELIDADPDLNRES

-552 ASVFDVYRTKSD
+552 ASVFDVYRTKTD

-583 SAHFDS
+583 GAHFDS

-603 ETYDWEN
+603 DTYDWEN

-624 SGKQLMTD
+624 AGKQLMTD

-643 QLTGY
+643 QLTGF

-665 HTFQIDGSIAISST
+665 HAFQIDGSIAISST

-690 KQFLTEDYQS
+690 KQFLNEEYQS
-700 GSNVWNFP
+700 SYNVWNFP

-729 ENGKPTT
+729 ENGNVVKDENGNPIRIPKMTYYTT
-736 QTSDEA
+736 DTGGGVAFAATTETAASTVVIGGSGVNEDGSISIYAMTQEQADQILDLINATTAVYGYDESILNIISDEA
-742 GYFDLGPLDH
+742 AAYFA
-752 GESTRREICMALEQ
+752 GE
-766 MGFEIEAS
+766 
-774 HHEVAQGQH
+774 
-783 EIDFK
+783 
-788 YAPAL
+788 
-793 ECADKIM
+793 
-800 TFKLA
+800 
-805 VKSLAQKN
+805 KSLDDTA
-813 GLHATF
+813 
-819 MPKPVSGAA
+819 
-828 GSGMHVNMSLF
+828 NMIQS
-839 RDGKNAFYDEADP
+839 
-852 RHLSPLAYQFIAGL
+852 
-866 LGHVRGCC
+866 
-874 AVTNPLVNSYKRL
+874 
-887 VPGYEAP
+887 
-894 CHLAWSTGNRS
+894 
-905 ALVRIPTPRGNSTR
+905 R
-919 VELRSPDPAC
+919 V
-929 NPYLALAAC
+929 
-938 LAAGLDGIEQQ
+938 
-949 MTPPAPLTGNLYEVG
+949 NLYV
-964 DASGIQRLPG
+964 A
-974 SLEEAVRALEADSV
+974 
-988 ITDALGAHVTE
+988 E
-999 QYLAGKRRECRSY
+999 QS
-1012 AAQVSQ
+1012 
-1018 WELEQYL
+1018 
-1025 VAY
+1025 

>member
-13 LVMLLGMFSGCSKNR
+13 LVMLLGMFSGCSKN
-28 GETTDPANP
+28 GSETTDPADP

-68 ENIQY
+68 DNVQY

-82 NLYFTGSIIDGKKTY
+82 NLYFTGSIIDGKQTY

-205 EFSQTDEDG
+205 EFSQTDENG

-232 SDWQNVYIYDQD
+232 SDWQSVYIYDQD

-343 WIECDINSNNLN
+343 WIECDINSNNIN

-402 ACMYLDWNRRDAIVK
+402 ACMYLDWNMRDAIVK

-460 IDINTYSM
+460 IDINTYNM

-496 FVQPVLKAL
+496 FVQPVIKAL

-511 LYQLPSTFAVSTAI
+511 LYQLPNTFAVSTAI

-540 AVKDAMTKLQDG
+540 SVKDAMTKLQDG
-552 ASVFDVYRTKSD
+552 ASVFDVYRTKTD

-690 KQFLTEDYQS
+690 KQFLTEDYQL

-729 ENGKPTT
+729 ENGNVVKDENGNPIRIPKMTYYTT
-736 QTSDEA
+736 DAGGGVAFAATTETAASTVVIGGSGVNEDGSISIYAMTQEQADQILDLINATTAVYGYDESILNIISDEA
-742 GYFDLGPLDH
+742 AAYFA
-752 GESTRREICMALEQ
+752 GE
-766 MGFEIEAS
+766 
-774 HHEVAQGQH
+774 
-783 EIDFK
+783 
-788 YAPAL
+788 
-793 ECADKIM
+793 
-800 TFKLA
+800 
-805 VKSLAQKN
+805 KSLDDTA
-813 GLHATF
+813 
-819 MPKPVSGAA
+819 
-828 GSGMHVNMSLF
+828 NMIQS
-839 RDGKNAFYDEADP
+839 
-852 RHLSPLAYQFIAGL
+852 
-866 LGHVRGCC
+866 
-874 AVTNPLVNSYKRL
+874 
-887 VPGYEAP
+887 
-894 CHLAWSTGNRS
+894 
-905 ALVRIPTPRGNSTR
+905 R
-919 VELRSPDPAC
+919 V
-929 NPYLALAAC
+929 
-938 LAAGLDGIEQQ
+938 
-949 MTPPAPLTGNLYEVG
+949 NLYV
-964 DASGIQRLPG
+964 A
-974 SLEEAVRALEADSV
+974 
-988 ITDALGAHVTE
+988 E
-999 QYLAGKRRECRSY
+999 QS
-1012 AAQVSQ
+1012 
-1018 WELEQYL
+1018 
-1025 VAY
+1025 

>member
-13 LVMLLGMFSGCSKNR
+13 LVMLLGMFSGCSKN
-28 GETTDPANP
+28 GSETTDPADP

-68 ENIQY
+68 DNVQY

-82 NLYFTGSIIDGKKTY
+82 NLYFTGSIIDGKQTY

-113 LFKMDVETGDCTEL
+113 LFKMDVETGNCTEL

-138 WMGSTDL
+138 WLGSSDL
-145 NTIQAGADG
+145 NNLQSGADG
-154 TLWAIYGSYTYRY
+154 TLWAIYNNYTYRY

-197 DGKEIKRI
+197 DGKELNRI
-205 EFSQTDEDG
+205 EFSQTDENG

-232 SDWQNVYIYDQD
+232 SDWQSVYIYDQD

-343 WIECDINSNNLN
+343 WIECDINSNNIN

-402 ACMYLDWNRRDAIVK
+402 ACMYLDWDMRDAIVK

-460 IDINTYSM
+460 IDINTYNM

-482 YELIDADADLSRED
+482 YELIDADADLSRES
-496 FVQPVLKAL
+496 FVQPVIKAL

-632 MYVSS
+632 MYASS

-665 HTFQIDGSIAISST
+665 HTFQIGGSIAISST

-729 ENGKPTT
+729 ENGNVVKDENGNPIRIPKMTYYTT
-736 QTSDEA
+736 DAGGGVAFAATTETAASTVVIGGSGVNEDGSISIYAMTQEQADQILDLINATTAVYGYDESILNIISDEA
-742 GYFDLGPLDH
+742 AAYFA
-752 GESTRREICMALEQ
+752 GE
-766 MGFEIEAS
+766 
-774 HHEVAQGQH
+774 
-783 EIDFK
+783 
-788 YAPAL
+788 
-793 ECADKIM
+793 
-800 TFKLA
+800 
-805 VKSLAQKN
+805 KSLDDTA
-813 GLHATF
+813 
-819 MPKPVSGAA
+819 
-828 GSGMHVNMSLF
+828 NMIQS
-839 RDGKNAFYDEADP
+839 
-852 RHLSPLAYQFIAGL
+852 
-866 LGHVRGCC
+866 
-874 AVTNPLVNSYKRL
+874 
-887 VPGYEAP
+887 
-894 CHLAWSTGNRS
+894 
-905 ALVRIPTPRGNSTR
+905 R
-919 VELRSPDPAC
+919 V
-929 NPYLALAAC
+929 
-938 LAAGLDGIEQQ
+938 
-949 MTPPAPLTGNLYEVG
+949 NLYV
-964 DASGIQRLPG
+964 A
-974 SLEEAVRALEADSV
+974 
-988 ITDALGAHVTE
+988 E
-999 QYLAGKRRECRSY
+999 QS
-1012 AAQVSQ
+1012 
-1018 WELEQYL
+1018 
-1025 VAY
+1025 

>member
-13 LVMLLGMFSGCSKNR
+13 IVMLLGVFAGCSKNSQ
-28 GETTDPANP
+28 ETTDPANP
-37 SNNPG
+37 GSTTG

-68 ENIQY
+68 DNVQY

-97 TDENGEETE
+97 TDENGEEIE

-205 EFSQTDEDG
+205 EFSQTDENG
-214 NSFYVSSFFV
+214 NSVYVSSFFV

-232 SDWQNVYIYDQD
+232 SDWQSVYIYDQD

-306 VAYSFFPGD
+306 SASRFFPGD

-343 WIECDINSNNLN
+343 WIECDINSNNIN

-402 ACMYLDWNRRDAIVK
+402 ACMYLDWNMRDAIVK

-729 ENGKPTT
+729 ENGNVVKDENGNPIRIPKMTYYTT
-736 QTSDEA
+736 DAGGGVAFAATTETAASTVVIGGSGVNEDGSISIYAMTQEQADQILDLINATTAVYGYDESILNIISDEA
-742 GYFDLGPLDH
+742 AAYFA
-752 GESTRREICMALEQ
+752 GE
-766 MGFEIEAS
+766 
-774 HHEVAQGQH
+774 
-783 EIDFK
+783 
-788 YAPAL
+788 
-793 ECADKIM
+793 
-800 TFKLA
+800 
-805 VKSLAQKN
+805 KSLDDTA
-813 GLHATF
+813 
-819 MPKPVSGAA
+819 
-828 GSGMHVNMSLF
+828 NMIQS
-839 RDGKNAFYDEADP
+839 
-852 RHLSPLAYQFIAGL
+852 
-866 LGHVRGCC
+866 
-874 AVTNPLVNSYKRL
+874 
-887 VPGYEAP
+887 
-894 CHLAWSTGNRS
+894 
-905 ALVRIPTPRGNSTR
+905 R
-919 VELRSPDPAC
+919 V
-929 NPYLALAAC
+929 
-938 LAAGLDGIEQQ
+938 
-949 MTPPAPLTGNLYEVG
+949 NLYV
-964 DASGIQRLPG
+964 A
-974 SLEEAVRALEADSV
+974 
-988 ITDALGAHVTE
+988 E
-999 QYLAGKRRECRSY
+999 QS
-1012 AAQVSQ
+1012 
-1018 WELEQYL
+1018 
-1025 VAY
+1025 

>member
-13 LVMLLGMFSGCSKNR
+13 LVMLLGMFSGCSKN
-28 GETTDPANP
+28 GSETTDPANP

-113 LFKMDVETGDCTEL
+113 LFRMDVETGDCTEL

-176 DSMYNYYEEGENKT
+176 DSMYNYYEQGENKT

-214 NSFYVSSFFV
+214 NSLYVSSFFV

-325 GNIYGYKFDTDTK
+325 GNIYGYKFDTGTK

-402 ACMYLDWNRRDAIVK
+402 ACMYLDWNMRDAIVK

-438 DDYNAGIQKLNTEML
+438 DDYKAGIQKLNTEML

-460 IDINTYSM
+460 IDINTYNM

-482 YELIDADADLSRED
+482 YELIDADADLSRES
-496 FVQPVLKAL
+496 FVQPVIKAL

-729 ENGKPTT
+729 ENGNVVKDENGNPIRIPKMTYYTT
-736 QTSDEA
+736 DAGGGVAFAATTETAASTVVIGGSGVNEDGSISIYAMTQEQADQILDLINATTAVYGYDESILNIISDEA
-742 GYFDLGPLDH
+742 AAYFA
-752 GESTRREICMALEQ
+752 GE
-766 MGFEIEAS
+766 
-774 HHEVAQGQH
+774 
-783 EIDFK
+783 
-788 YAPAL
+788 
-793 ECADKIM
+793 
-800 TFKLA
+800 
-805 VKSLAQKN
+805 KSLDDTA
-813 GLHATF
+813 
-819 MPKPVSGAA
+819 
-828 GSGMHVNMSLF
+828 NMIQS
-839 RDGKNAFYDEADP
+839 
-852 RHLSPLAYQFIAGL
+852 
-866 LGHVRGCC
+866 
-874 AVTNPLVNSYKRL
+874 
-887 VPGYEAP
+887 
-894 CHLAWSTGNRS
+894 
-905 ALVRIPTPRGNSTR
+905 R
-919 VELRSPDPAC
+919 V
-929 NPYLALAAC
+929 
-938 LAAGLDGIEQQ
+938 
-949 MTPPAPLTGNLYEVG
+949 NLYV
-964 DASGIQRLPG
+964 A
-974 SLEEAVRALEADSV
+974 
-988 ITDALGAHVTE
+988 E
-999 QYLAGKRRECRSY
+999 QS
-1012 AAQVSQ
+1012 
-1018 WELEQYL
+1018 
-1025 VAY
+1025 

>member
-1 MKTYRVIAALLA
+1 MKTYRMIAALLA
-13 LVMLLGMFSGCSKNR
+13 IVMLLGVFAGCSKNSDN
-28 GETTDPANP
+28 TTDPANP
-37 SNNPG
+37 GSSTG

-56 KYAYQAEYLPIP
+56 KYTYQAEFLPIP
-68 ENIQY
+68 DNIQY

-82 NLYFTGSIIDGKKTY
+82 NLYFTGSIIDGKKTF
-97 TDENGEETE
+97 TDENGEEIE

-113 LFKMDVETGDCTEL
+113 LFRMDVETGDCTEL

-167 NPPADLAED
+167 NPPADLAAD
-176 DSMYNYYEEGENKT
+176 DSMYNYYEQGENKT

-197 DGKEIKRI
+197 DGKELKRI
-205 EFSQTDEDG
+205 EFNQTDENG

-232 SDWQNVYIYDQD
+232 SDWQSVYIYDQD

-325 GNIYGYKFDTDTK
+325 GNIYGYKFDTGTK

-343 WIECDINSNNLN
+343 WIECDINSNNIN
-355 SYSILPDGRVIAF
+355 SSSILPDGRVIAF
-368 ESSYDDQAQK
+368 ENSYDDGMEK
-378 NNMQLIVMTRV
+378 NTMQLIVMTRV

-402 ACMYLDWNRRDAIVK
+402 ACMYLDWNMRDAIVK

-438 DDYNAGIQKLNTEML
+438 DDYTAGIQKLNTEML

-460 IDINTYSM
+460 IDINTYNM

-482 YELIDADADLSRED
+482 YELIDADADLSRES
-496 FVQPVLKAL
+496 FVQPVIKAL

-511 LYQLPSTFAVSTAI
+511 LYQLPNTFAVSTAI

-632 MYVSS
+632 MYISS

-665 HTFQIDGSIAISST
+665 HSFQIDGSIAISST

-690 KQFLTEDYQS
+690 KQFLTEDYQL

-708 INQKAFDQKMKDAM
+708 INQKAFDQKLKDAM

-729 ENGKPTT
+729 ENGNVMKDENGNPIRIPKMTYYTT
-736 QTSDEA
+736 DTGGGVAFGTTTETAASTVVIGGTGVNEDGSISIYAMTQEQVDQILDLINTTTAVYGYDESILNIISDEA
-742 GYFDLGPLDH
+742 AAYFA
-752 GESTRREICMALEQ
+752 GE
-766 MGFEIEAS
+766 
-774 HHEVAQGQH
+774 
-783 EIDFK
+783 
-788 YAPAL
+788 
-793 ECADKIM
+793 
-800 TFKLA
+800 
-805 VKSLAQKN
+805 KSLDDTA
-813 GLHATF
+813 
-819 MPKPVSGAA
+819 
-828 GSGMHVNMSLF
+828 NMIQS
-839 RDGKNAFYDEADP
+839 
-852 RHLSPLAYQFIAGL
+852 
-866 LGHVRGCC
+866 
-874 AVTNPLVNSYKRL
+874 
-887 VPGYEAP
+887 
-894 CHLAWSTGNRS
+894 
-905 ALVRIPTPRGNSTR
+905 R
-919 VELRSPDPAC
+919 V
-929 NPYLALAAC
+929 
-938 LAAGLDGIEQQ
+938 
-949 MTPPAPLTGNLYEVG
+949 NLYV
-964 DASGIQRLPG
+964 A
-974 SLEEAVRALEADSV
+974 
-988 ITDALGAHVTE
+988 E
-999 QYLAGKRRECRSY
+999 QS
-1012 AAQVSQ
+1012 
-1018 WELEQYL
+1018 
-1025 VAY
+1025 

>member
-82 NLYFTGSIIDGKKTY
+82 NLYFTGSIIDGKQTY

-113 LFKMDVETGDCTEL
+113 LFKLDVETGDCTEL

-138 WMGSTDL
+138 WMGSSEL
-145 NTIQAGADG
+145 NNIQAAADG

-205 EFSQTDEDG
+205 EFSQTDENG

-232 SDWQNVYIYDQD
+232 SDWQSVYIYDQD

-306 VAYSFFPGD
+306 SAYSFFPGD

-325 GNIYGYKFDTDTK
+325 GNIYGYKFDTNTK

-343 WIECDINSNNLN
+343 WIECDINSNNIN

-402 ACMYLDWNRRDAIVK
+402 ACMYLDWDMRDAIVK

-665 HTFQIDGSIAISST
+665 HTFQIDGSIVISST

-729 ENGKPTT
+729 ENGNVVKDENGNPIRIPKMTYYTT
-736 QTSDEA
+736 DAGGGVAFAATTETAASTVVIGGSGVNEDGSISIYAMTQEQADQILDLINATTAVYGYDESILNIISDEA
-742 GYFDLGPLDH
+742 AAYFA
-752 GESTRREICMALEQ
+752 GE
-766 MGFEIEAS
+766 
-774 HHEVAQGQH
+774 
-783 EIDFK
+783 
-788 YAPAL
+788 
-793 ECADKIM
+793 
-800 TFKLA
+800 
-805 VKSLAQKN
+805 KSLDDTA
-813 GLHATF
+813 
-819 MPKPVSGAA
+819 
-828 GSGMHVNMSLF
+828 NMIQS
-839 RDGKNAFYDEADP
+839 
-852 RHLSPLAYQFIAGL
+852 
-866 LGHVRGCC
+866 
-874 AVTNPLVNSYKRL
+874 
-887 VPGYEAP
+887 
-894 CHLAWSTGNRS
+894 
-905 ALVRIPTPRGNSTR
+905 R
-919 VELRSPDPAC
+919 V
-929 NPYLALAAC
+929 
-938 LAAGLDGIEQQ
+938 
-949 MTPPAPLTGNLYEVG
+949 NLYV
-964 DASGIQRLPG
+964 A
-974 SLEEAVRALEADSV
+974 
-988 ITDALGAHVTE
+988 E
-999 QYLAGKRRECRSY
+999 QS
-1012 AAQVSQ
+1012 
-1018 WELEQYL
+1018 
-1025 VAY
+1025 

>member
-13 LVMLLGMFSGCSKNR
+13 LVMLLGMFSGCSKN
-28 GETTDPANP
+28 GSETTDPANP

-68 ENIQY
+68 DNVQY

-82 NLYFTGSIIDGKKTY
+82 NLYFTGSIIDGKQTY

-113 LFKMDVETGDCTEL
+113 LFRMDVETGDCTEL

-138 WMGSTDL
+138 WLGSSDL
-145 NTIQAGADG
+145 NNLQSGADG
-154 TLWAIYGSYTYRY
+154 TLWAIYNSYTYRY

-205 EFSQTDEDG
+205 EFNQTDENG

-306 VAYSFFPGD
+306 SAYSFFPGD

-343 WIECDINSNNLN
+343 WIECDINSNNIN

-402 ACMYLDWNRRDAIVK
+402 ACMYLDWDMRDAIVK

-460 IDINTYSM
+460 IDINTYNM

-482 YELIDADADLSRED
+482 YELIDADADLSRES

-552 ASVFDVYRTKSD
+552 ASVFDVYRTKTD

-583 SAHFDS
+583 GAHFDS

-603 ETYDWEN
+603 DTYDWEN

-665 HTFQIDGSIAISST
+665 HAFQIDGAIAISST

-690 KQFLTEDYQS
+690 KQFLNEEYQS
-700 GSNVWNFP
+700 SYNIWSFP
-708 INQKAFDQKMKDAM
+708 INQAAFDAKLKEMM
-722 TEEYQTD
+722 TEEYQKDDNGNVMKDDNGNPIRIPKVTYYTDGSGNMTGYSTGDGGVAVMEPSPDGSVEMGENSEVNVYAMSQEQADEILGLINATTAVYGYDESILNIITD
-729 ENGKPTT
+729 EAAAYF
-736 QTSDEA
+736 A
-742 GYFDLGPLDH
+742 G
-752 GESTRREICMALEQ
+752 E
-766 MGFEIEAS
+766 
-774 HHEVAQGQH
+774 
-783 EIDFK
+783 
-788 YAPAL
+788 
-793 ECADKIM
+793 
-800 TFKLA
+800 
-805 VKSLAQKN
+805 KSLDDTA
-813 GLHATF
+813 
-819 MPKPVSGAA
+819 
-828 GSGMHVNMSLF
+828 NMIQS
-839 RDGKNAFYDEADP
+839 
-852 RHLSPLAYQFIAGL
+852 
-866 LGHVRGCC
+866 
-874 AVTNPLVNSYKRL
+874 
-887 VPGYEAP
+887 
-894 CHLAWSTGNRS
+894 
-905 ALVRIPTPRGNSTR
+905 R
-919 VELRSPDPAC
+919 V
-929 NPYLALAAC
+929 
-938 LAAGLDGIEQQ
+938 
-949 MTPPAPLTGNLYEVG
+949 NLYV
-964 DASGIQRLPG
+964 A
-974 SLEEAVRALEADSV
+974 
-988 ITDALGAHVTE
+988 E
-999 QYLAGKRRECRSY
+999 QS
-1012 AAQVSQ
+1012 
-1018 WELEQYL
+1018 
-1025 VAY
+1025 

>member
-1 MKTYRVIAALLA
+1 MKTYRVIAVLLA
-13 LVMLLGMFSGCSKNR
+13 LVMLLGMFSGCSKN
-28 GETTDPANP
+28 GSETTDPANP

-68 ENIQY
+68 DNVQY

-82 NLYFTGSIIDGKKTY
+82 NLYFTGSIIDGKQTF

-306 VAYSFFPGD
+306 SAYSFFPGD

-343 WIECDINSNNLN
+343 WIECDINSNNIN

-402 ACMYLDWNRRDAIVK
+402 ACMYLDWNMRDAIVK

-460 IDINTYSM
+460 IDINTYNM

-482 YELIDADADLSRED
+482 YELIDADPDMSRES
-496 FVQPVLKAL
+496 FVQPVIKAL

-511 LYQLPSTFAVSTAI
+511 LYQLPNTFAVSTAI

-552 ASVFDVYRTKSD
+552 ASVFDVYRTKTD

-603 ETYDWEN
+603 DTYDWEN

-665 HTFQIDGSIAISST
+665 HTFQIDGAIAISST

-729 ENGKPTT
+729 ENGNVVKDENGNPIRIPKMTYYTT
-736 QTSDEA
+736 DAGGGVAFAATTETAASTVVIGGSGVNEDGSISIYAMTQEQADQILDLINATTAVYGYDESILNIISDEA
-742 GYFDLGPLDH
+742 AAYFA
-752 GESTRREICMALEQ
+752 GE
-766 MGFEIEAS
+766 
-774 HHEVAQGQH
+774 
-783 EIDFK
+783 
-788 YAPAL
+788 
-793 ECADKIM
+793 
-800 TFKLA
+800 
-805 VKSLAQKN
+805 KSLDDTA
-813 GLHATF
+813 
-819 MPKPVSGAA
+819 
-828 GSGMHVNMSLF
+828 NMIQS
-839 RDGKNAFYDEADP
+839 
-852 RHLSPLAYQFIAGL
+852 
-866 LGHVRGCC
+866 
-874 AVTNPLVNSYKRL
+874 
-887 VPGYEAP
+887 
-894 CHLAWSTGNRS
+894 
-905 ALVRIPTPRGNSTR
+905 R
-919 VELRSPDPAC
+919 V
-929 NPYLALAAC
+929 
-938 LAAGLDGIEQQ
+938 
-949 MTPPAPLTGNLYEVG
+949 NLYV
-964 DASGIQRLPG
+964 A
-974 SLEEAVRALEADSV
+974 
-988 ITDALGAHVTE
+988 E
-999 QYLAGKRRECRSY
+999 QS
-1012 AAQVSQ
+1012 
-1018 WELEQYL
+1018 
-1025 VAY
+1025 